1 MGIKRISVTI
11 QRMVMVWAL
20 VATYALNISADTWAD
35 HAPTSLTESGI
46 TGAGTATS
54 PYKITTAAQLAY
66 FGSVMNGNNQYWELA
81 ANVDMSAHDWGYGV
95 SYDLPTAFSGHFDG
109 GGKVVT
115 GLTLNVGSLCYSG
128 FIPVVSGSVE
138 NVKFASP
145 RITFNSSGYP
155 PQNAGGDAFG
165 TVAAI
170 VQTGGKLTACQV
182 TNPTITLEGNFAHYD
197 QLVVIGGMVGSVRG
211 TGTVSDC
218 KVEGG
223 TISNSGDIYIS
234 NVNLYVGGL
243 CGQMQATANM
253 SDCATK
259 DVTITLDRTTY
270 SWEADNARTK
280 FGIGGVIGDIKK
292 PATNMPERVLSYG
305 AKIKAPEAFVGPV
318 VGCFSSPANYYGGNT
333 YDAAVISDDYS
344 GEGSN
349 GADLTKTGTW
359 MYNGYKVHVDE
370 TLITGMSRRKN
381 YTKKLDSDGYL
392 DVGNADTTLLRANSA
407 NGSARKSRT
416 VIWYNYVGNNI
427 SNNNYQGIY
436 PEFGGWS
443 ALPDGYRYYATGYNA
458 GTYVEGAQA
467 EAFFDNVGNPKV
479 RCKLTLVDENMGRRG
494 NQNAHRMKLTVV
506 EGSQKL
512 DGSGE
517 TTGHLMWTWSVNG
530 ETSTEAQDMTFE
542 VTPSYKSETVVI
554 VTATD
559 GTVVSYT
566 MPRAFLPT
574 KDLDTNDD
582 RGKENNPYVISD
594 EEELRLWSELSRS
607 TDAFPNGFI
616 NGVLVQDDVKK
627 FNAAFF
633 ELGGDINM
641 EVRSM
646 AGANDGYSGT
656 TDALYAERHGF
667 NHNDDFLPICG
678 LTMVDNYD
686 YYHTFRGTFDGK
698 GHVIKNLHQIW
709 RGGTLDFDTE
719 DNATQAWGLFGVVSG
734 GTIKNVI
741 IDGAKLEHDVYNG
754 SFFYEEAMHTNHQNN
769 DNITSSGNPRGTNC
783 AVGVVAGMITA
794 GSEIRDVDVKN
805 SAIYASN
812 IDPTSCEA
820 GSVWK
825 QFIIQRR
832 NYGWGLYVG
841 GIVGRV
847 QSSYDGSTLGDLG
860 HSTKIHYVSSDVDID
875 IMPVRINYRS
885 NNNATAYV
893 HRMHFNVGG
902 IVGSM
907 YSSGNYSTIP
917 WPEHS
922 FYTGLIRTMHGT
934 ASPSFGYVSY
944 NTIAGESNYASF
956 HNHYIGYPG
965 VLTTS
970 YYNNLYFRD
979 CYNDENADNVNHFN
993 WKSTPQYS
1001 HEVPVPT
1008 AGMLY
1013 YSNAS
1018 NYWGV
1023 NGQNGVKLNPAT
1035 HWAIGPI
1042 TDNLLEAAV
1051 SKSVMYKCDAGSYTL
1066 RKHNESGSFNTGA
1079 GIVSQ
1084 YHGINQATWKDWTD
1098 TDNSDALVLEYNER
1112 EDGTNREWTWAW
1124 DKENGRPILTSQSAE
1139 FLDVTAGEG
1148 GTYTA
1153 TLKGVDNVS
1162 GYSYAWYDRCGGT
1175 PLQAAATSDNGGTT
1189 YTLNPVTSTHDRYI
1203 YAVAT
1208 KDEGKTYTSSLV
1220 KIPGNLGEITITM
1233 STPVVTAN
1241 TETGNYSHEEYISQ
1255 RISQQDYYKLPES
1268 VRQKTP
1274 DVYFSQDDAGW
1285 EEYKKTVAS
1294 EILYLDEFGNPYENS
1309 ETERIHCIT
1318 SATWNETTQTFD
1330 VKYDE
1335 SKKKEFLTH
1344 AKDSV
1349 ILKTAAQYYSYSEFY
1364 ALDVRSGEYDDSSE
1378 PYSGFSFSFID
1389 RKSTG
1394 TFDSEGNEIFED
1406 WDRTAEKA
1414 GWSYPKRKVLVG
1426 DYTPVAKQSTKT
1438 TAMTV
1443 VVHPSHETLRDD
1455 KYEVTYTWYTKNGT
1469 PVANQSGNTPDY
1481 ATLRITNPSD
1491 DDRGAYYCIVTVKD
1505 KLYNCFS
1512 PVIFEDSIGYSWGEK
1527 YVFINPDGVQ
1537 YPIAN
1542 LISDVP
1548 AGYTLPAGTDTDRTG
1563 VGNDINDGKTPFTPV
1578 RTWEAA
1584 YALIDETASWDENII
1599 VLIGNSYA
1607 SVTASSTFGK
1617 GNTGSQGGSYTD
1629 TYNNWKS
1636 RGAAMFGRNV
1646 TIQSKT
1652 GNVKNYNGY
1661 LEIGNCSTGS
1671 YQYGFFI
1678 WGDTRL
1684 RNMQFGCD
1692 GTSGYGII
1700 FCQYNNLEMGEGLE
1714 FVNWPS
1720 ANSSGTDVGPLPNT
1734 VIADLQ
1740 VFGGINNDNRFRF
1753 MNGHVNNYKEYF
1765 PHPEGFTIKV
1775 KSGFYSNICAS
1786 GRQTTGNGNNSTGM
1800 AGCPDQPIKCNIIVD
1815 INRTWND
1822 DHNEFRSGTFASY
1835 DVGAIM
1841 AGNHEGA
1848 QYGDMNLEVRSG
1860 IVGRITSGSLGNQRG
1875 AGKHGTTGGFYADKN
1890 YYGSAENVYLPFDAF
1905 FGRVNILIDPSK
1917 SEYAAENES
1926 PEVRDRRVMVS
1937 EIYGGALGRH
1947 MTDYP
1952 SVGVCKSMF
1961 YGTSDI
1967 TINGGS
1973 FDLNTAD
1980 KGGNS
1985 GDGAYGLNAYNNTYY
2000 DITYGGVK
2008 HHYYRAQ
2015 PGVYAGGAG
2024 GMSGIGVDTLHTND
2038 RRLPYYAP
2046 CVSSSNFTPE
2056 KWANNNRV
2064 VLYSDYDTWKN
2075 AGGNAENKVFVKCF
2089 DGYDEE
2095 GRKHYT
2101 DVDLTKTTSTITI
2114 NGGNFFPSFS
2124 KTDGTD
2130 KRIKPEQDCGVYG
2143 AGNGYVNNSLINA
2156 TSANTPSRA
2165 PNPLAGSIFG
2175 TPGETVVQININGGT
2190 FNCDVYGGGKG
2201 NDAYY
2206 QMQTNDWYS
2215 GWTAPFNV
2223 TNKSDNNYLSYGVT
2237 RDNYGRNA
2245 RIIGDV
2251 VMNINGGLFKHNIF
2265 GSGKGSRACPYMAEI
2280 IGNTTINIT
2289 SAKSHVKVYGNVY
2302 GGGNYAKTTLHT
2314 AVNIASGTV
2323 YGDVFGGGN
2332 EATVGVVDKMP
2343 YYASDAYW
2351 SIEDQEEDQNA
2362 ADYWSVELSEAPAGT
2377 TASDLAT
2384 LYGVIRVTPTADDPA
2399 YSVVDKDGVE
2409 HSFAYAVHAI
2419 GSAKP
2424 DAAPAGYRDVG
2435 VGGTSVYTMTDSVKI
2450 YGNIYGGGNQADV
2463 VGDANVAMT
2472 AGGIAGNIFGG
2483 GNGYIDTNDSGNN
2496 VAANIHGNT
2505 TVMLNGY
2512 TVLWEEKTDGTV
2524 NSTTGEPNVI
2534 TWTGAESHSNR
2545 NKFVEDISYS
2555 VGGKNE
2561 NFIKWKDTHNVYGGG
2576 NLLCTVDSTA
2586 QVTVTKGMTPK
2597 TLLKT
2602 AAWQNSYYDNN
2613 NPHFYVFGGGLGE
2626 QTVANNTNVR
2636 VGMDT
2641 MYDEDNTAE
2650 TTDVMAKGT
2659 RFFADE
2665 DEATADAGGDTQD
2678 INLYN
2683 NGYGLA
2689 DYTVLGVLGGGFMGK
2704 VTYDTNVR
2712 VGGATFIHRVYG
2724 GGYGD
2729 PNRANAEVVS
2739 DLGQVGRSTKVL
2751 ADGAFIYGDI
2761 FGGGARGDVT
2771 KSTYV
2776 ELQRDVKVYGSVY
2789 GGGDVANVGNTEEAK
2804 VQTDTV
2810 ATTLVAGGTV
2820 FHNIFAGG
2828 SKGKIQG
2835 SSFVN
2840 IVDSVYKGKTNVPYV
2855 YGDVYGGGEKHYIAG
2870 NSNVLIEGGQL
2881 GGDIFGGGLG
2891 TVTNEGAEDVTADIM
2906 YDTKVDINGGSILWK
2921 KRCDDY
2927 AHGTVFTFENKA
2939 SIPMSRFKTKKYV
2952 DADTAM
2958 IRVFYDY
2965 KNQRFVRN
2973 HNVYGGG
2980 NINSE
2985 VHGKA
2990 YVTMRHGLVTE
3001 GLQNYDESSVTPF
3014 AACWYDMIQQ
3024 KAYPQFSVFG
3034 GGYGKYTTVHGT
3046 EVVMNVANEEDDK
3059 YSAYKEDNQL
3069 YQLNEIALLSDWQG
3083 LAESTKESRYGGTNS
3098 NAYRR
3103 YRSSR
3108 YAWSGGVHNHVMANL
3123 IGGSWAGKIIGN
3135 TSVVMDGTSGC
3146 RNIFGGGVGMAT
3158 DSDKELLGEVTG
3170 TSTVDVRNG
3179 IVSGDIYGGGAGI
3192 ESKKNDDGQPLRDY
3206 TNVARVR
3213 KGAKVSIDGTV
3224 SSTEFTGETFKR
3236 DNTLIFGKV
3245 HGGGDVANVGNNVTR
3260 ATGDT
3265 TTVADGNPKY
3275 MTEVYVKG
3283 GIIFSQVYG
3292 GGSGR
3297 PVSDCVDYTALG
3309 AVYGNSKLT
3318 VATPTTEETA
3328 PWLWNRIYAGGESGT
3343 VYGNS
3348 KLHIAGGYLGYN
3360 AFGGGFGKVDTLS
3373 TGDLQVTD
3381 AAVKGNTYVDVT
3393 GGEWCV
3399 SQIWLTED
3407 ADGNDLRAWAPVNR
3421 ALGHVYVPQYN
3432 PETRTFIVN
3441 HNIYGGGNACS
3452 TIGGDTYVKMTKGLL
3467 QDKTILGTTYEG
3479 TFFEQNEWREIYD
3492 KVGSAH
3498 FSVFGAGYG
3507 AKTTVEGNTYVDV
3520 SIDGEVAPS
3529 SYFQDND
3536 VELYNRFKSYQSLLD
3551 IIGGGY
3557 NGLVEG
3563 NSNVHIGGNTF
3574 MRRAF
3579 GGGYYAKVKNSKV
3592 LVTSG
3597 DIDEVFGGGVIG
3609 DVLHNSFV
3617 TIGQHG
3623 DSTFVSTTYPKANN
3637 KLFINENVY
3646 GANDVSGAVGMED
3659 NKEEHNTGDGTHVI
3673 LRGGT
3678 VYGDVYGGGNGDYL
3692 YALSPTNDT
3701 KVKPNEHY
3709 KLNQESD
3716 DSYDLVYTVP
3726 MRPGMVSA
3734 ASTSPAQR
3742 IVNINTFRP
3751 IAVESRIDMKG
3762 LKDEHLKVKGYVFGG
3777 GNSATI
3783 RGIGQTPVVNINVS
3797 DYVELGGLF
3806 LGSDGDKLFQD
3817 SDHNPFLSNFQHI
3830 NDVNLEDTVDWE
3842 NDPANKTIAERYLPV
3857 KKDDR
3862 YKVYP
3867 HLIDLYFQPVEMDIQ
3882 PTLTWNGTLTG
3893 DVTNTTIG
3901 IICCGGNR
3909 GNMNVYPIASGD
3921 DAGKVVDIQFPEG
3934 LTVTGHIIGGCNIA
3948 NYSWHN
3954 TTSGKTT
3961 YHVGGY
3967 LLGERKGENPMI
3979 SLLVKCQFAPSEKK
3993 IVSDGGV
4000 THTEY
4005 SGGNV
4010 YGGCY
4015 YSGNIVGDVKVDV
4028 RSNMLKDLR
4037 SDYFPNAANSSEPAC
4052 NVYGAGYGTESYVY
4066 GDTYVLIG
4074 QGVACETKVDTV
4086 YKASNDSP
4094 AKGAAKLNPDGD
4106 DRKFVDHLVFNDK
4119 GTSVNYVFGGGLQ
4132 GNVVGNTNVRYYNG
4146 HTLHSVT
4153 GGSYAGYLWGSTQLL
4168 VGYPEYYV
4176 AEKQKEYNVKRKD
4189 EDPGNLDKMSQNI
4202 NGDWDKAI
4210 KQQIK
4215 LMKGDI
4221 IAPTLYESIVAATP
4235 GATSD
4240 FTKKTTTLAD
4250 AGLNNW
4256 DDVNITIDEAIYG
4269 GGYSLASGS
4278 SVMANNTIVLKYD
4291 EQYNVDPEDYLI
4303 TSVGYGGNTTMVVWD
4318 DVPKNGAYTDKPD
4331 DGDKNHIF
4339 ISQQEMDPIVL
4350 PDGTDMFGYYYRD
4363 DNGHYHYVFQENTYF
4378 AGESLPKPANYTGT
4392 YVSAYNFDAEG
4403 GMYGDGHLSFSE
4415 GFRTGELRGYGFCGG
4430 RTADGALLMNSFQR
4444 MDILRLEDCNVIML
4458 GARDYA
4464 TNVTNTTPYS
4474 LSRIGELQMVS
4485 HIDDSNGLSSVVNR
4499 YNPDGADA
4507 GSKGARN
4514 FLGLSNHILYV
4525 GCVFTNTP
4533 FTDTFINGSRVHDAD
4548 NSDITYVQKKQ
4559 AIIDSYYGTENPD
4572 GGEFNKRNDA
4582 TAKNMIGISSGYAL
4596 KIQNV
4601 SSELVTK
4608 EEDDGDGNTYDRIA
4622 LRDSVFYGPIVGVAE
4637 VNLLSA
4643 RIDEGGGYIYSD
4655 NVHKRPANGD
4665 SKTEEDFLMTT
4676 GNFVFPYDAVNKR
4689 YILDDCYPDGYDAA
4703 KKGGKTPEEEDDI
4716 HYWYIEGY
4724 NYYYQ
4729 LHITGYT
4736 SDSRINGLKFDTDNS
4751 DVLTI
4756 MQGAK
4761 KGQIPVLHSVQ
4772 WRSNHPKDTY
4782 GACDLDGK
4790 YKVGSIAT
4798 YPATMQSIGLESLGN
4813 NIDSTRWNDNYYH
4826 LRVGV
4831 KDSTT
4836 KTYNGEGAIGTIMRY
4851 DATPASNLVGT
4862 VQTDNP
4868 IITLQLEDRVDNTTT
4883 AYYNAHL
4890 SESCLSTIVLT
4901 VPALK
4906 ENKTTHVL
4914 EPEMR
4919 YMNVSNIFTAK
4930 NYYTLIKD
4938 PTTIDMNG
4946 TYYYFDD
4953 NTHQYEVLDMNS
4965 LYVLSTTSSQDYWKV
4980 TGLEKV
4986 SGNNAY
4992 LIHTTEGDVSA
5003 DGVMLWAPR
5012 NYTYTLYLTIDY
5024 VQGPELRGHIDIENC
5039 ALPGE
5044 MVKLTTKNVKI
5055 DVDESMSPI
5064 GYYWRIG
5071 QRKQNA
5077 DGTWEF
5083 SDKTAWKP
5091 STSTTKG
5098 APKGYD
5104 SYKQNSPVKNG
5115 VFKGCIYDQTD
5126 DYLEIPVYYFMN
5138 GYGVQYGVEF
5148 NGLDGRI
5155 FPVDMVTADSLLVH
5169 NFHRMDTHAENK
5181 NLYLHL
5187 SEAVARAYGN
5197 DAYTKAK
5204 ANWDKKKVTDEFAY
5218 MSEADQTAW
5227 LTANPEP
5234 EYVAPLSQPRI
5245 YIQDEKDMKAFYQFV
5260 DSIGRYDENN
5270 YITKA
5275 QIGNALINVPTGGKY
5290 AQFYLLNN
5298 IVFDKEFYHT
5308 PEQDFEGDFDG
5319 MGYTVDMTNG
5329 NRLTEAPTLLNT
5341 VSGGVYNLG
5350 VKGRPIAVSVA
5361 DDNAA
5366 HIHNSFVYGMNNK
5379 QAVKV
5384 LSNAATAE
5392 NVGLDN
5398 CYDLTVAT
5406 VEDFNY
5412 GKVAYNLNKYYL
5424 EERYR
5429 LAKDDDPN
5437 NDRIEQYYANG
5448 DYQYARRIDS
5458 RTRHETGVV
5467 YLRTGNEDIPAYGKS
5482 DTRHL
5487 TDHRIDK
5494 SRAVVTKYTV
5504 DDAAEITELNRIY
5517 NKEYEFEINYATT
5530 GSKRQMSPSPYST
5543 ESVKSI
5549 VYRPLFNEPYAQ
5561 EATGKETVDTLRND
5575 YLMFG
5580 QGLDVTAEELPSRI
5594 TSTMNMMAANR
5605 VWRAGGFY
5613 GSKLDEGFYYNA
5625 LDNISTMVH
5634 DPRLTAVDFSS
5645 YRDGKITAGSYYKDM
5660 SSVEGDPTPLQ
5671 NVFYA
5676 PTKDTPSDSVGE
5688 RTYWGFGIGNE
5699 DVTKNLL
5706 VYTKASTNIGN
5717 IVNTAD
5723 DHYVATTPEED
5734 IKFHQVVVTSDRTG
5748 VQASLLHLV
5757 DKEDFNA
5764 PIAFGADTAWYV
5776 RNPEIETGYVEK
5788 AGEGWESIT
5797 LPYTVRYTT
5806 LSSHTDELEDGIN
5819 QYYDYKDTP
5828 AHERN
5833 TLKERLT
5840 NLSFFYGAQGNE
5852 NSEENPGIIGQ
5863 QYWLRGINNMKA
5875 EGAKVMANFVRP
5887 LYSIRDMEPKH
5898 ESFKAY
5904 TPFIVSFPGS
5914 RFYEFDMTGQSLVF
5928 GASATSVAVTDDA
5941 VEANDTTVILNG
5953 VADYTYRGAFANDKS
5968 SSKYAIALKSDA
5980 ADDDEAAATLGD
5992 RFTANAPIYP
6002 FRAYM
6007 TSAAAS
6013 ASAKAGYQNFQENNE
6028 NEVIYISALGISLE
6042 DKGIEEPETEDVI
6055 ESDGLRIY
6063 PSGKRIVVESTYD
6076 TTLNVYSAGGQ
6087 LVRVLDVR
6095 RGTSIYSGFASGI
6108 YLIDSKK
6115 LLLK

>member
-35 HAPTSLTESGI
+35 GHAPTSLAESGI

-81 ANVDMSAHDWGYGV
+81 ADVNLAGHDWGYGM
-95 SYDLPTAFSGHFDG
+95 SYNQPTAFSGHFAG
-109 GGKVVT
+109 GGYTISGLTFNVT
-115 GLTLNVGSLCYSG
+115 GRFCFTG
-128 FIPVVSGSVE
+128 FIPVVAGTVE

-145 RITFNSSGYP
+145 SITFDACGYP
-155 PQNAGGDAFG
+155 PGNDKDAFG
-165 TVAAI
+165 TVAA
-170 VQTGGKLTACQV
+170 VVMTGGKVTKCQV
-182 TNPTITLEGNFAHYD
+182 LSPTLSLKGRFAHYA
-197 QLVVIGGMVGSVRG
+197 QTVAIGGMVGSIRG
-211 TGTVSDC
+211 TGSVTDS
-218 KVEGG
+218 KVDGG
-223 TISNSGDIYIS
+223 SIVNSGTMTISA
-234 NVNLYVGGL
+234 VNLYVGGL
-243 CGQMQATANM
+243 CGQMEATSNM
-253 SDCATK
+253 SDCGTK
-259 DVTITLDRTTY
+259 NVTVTLDNTKY
-270 SWEADNARTK
+270 NWDGDKPRTK
-280 FGIGGVIGDIKK
+280 FAVGGVIGDIMK
-292 PATNMPERVLSYG
+292 PASNMPERVLSYN
-305 AKIKAPEAFVGPV
+305 AKIKAHDAFVGPV
-318 VGCFSSPANYYGGNT
+318 VGCFSSTNYNSGVIAN
-333 YDAAVISDDYS
+333 DYS
-344 GEGSN
+344 GEGN
-349 GADLTKTGTW
+349 DGGDLTKTGTW
-359 MYNGYKVHVDE
+359 MYNGYKVHVNEDF
-370 TLITGMSRRKN
+370 ITEMGRRKN
-381 YTKKLDSDGYL
+381 YTKDLDGEGYL
-392 DVGNADTTLLRANSA
+392 DVGNAETTLPKTNSA

-416 VIWYNYVGNNI
+416 VVWYNSVGENV
-427 SNNNYQGIY
+427 SNNTDQGVY
-436 PEFGGWS
+436 PDFGGYT

-458 GTYVEGAQA
+458 GAYVDAAQA
-467 EAFFDNVGNPKV
+467 EAYFKTIGNTV
-479 RCKLTLVDENMGRRG
+479 SRCKLTLVDENQGRRG
-494 NQNAHRMKLTVV
+494 NKKAHTMKLTVV
-506 EGSQKL
+506 EGSQKI
-512 DGSGE
+512 DGSGSNPK
-517 TTGHLMWTWSVNG
+517 LQWTWSVNG
-530 ETSTEAQDMTFE
+530 VTSTAAQDTTFE
-542 VTPSYKSETVVI
+542 VKPSYKSETVVI

-574 KDLDTNDD
+574 KDIDNNDD

-607 TDAFPNGFI
+607 TDAFPNGFVK
-616 NGVLVQDDVKK
+616 GVLVLDDVKK

-633 ELGGDINM
+633 ELGGDIEMKVRDM
-641 EVRSM
+641 E
-646 AGANDGYSGT
+646 GANDGYSGT
-656 TDALYAERHGF
+656 KDALYKERHGF

-709 RGGTLDFDTE
+709 RSGTLDFYYD
-719 DNATQAWGLFGVVSG
+719 DQATQSWGLFGVVSG
-734 GTIKNVI
+734 GTIKNLI

-754 SFFYEEAMHTNHQNN
+754 SFFYEEAMHTNHQDN
-769 DNITSSGNPRGTNC
+769 DNITKSGNPRGTNC

-805 SAIYASN
+805 SAIYAAN

-832 NYGWGLYVG
+832 DYGWGLYVG

-847 QSSYDGSTLGDLG
+847 QSSYDGSALGDLG
-860 HSTKIHYVSSDVDID
+860 HGTKIHYVSSDVDID
-875 IMPVRINYRS
+875 IMPVRINYKPS
-885 NNNATAYV
+885 NSATAYV
-893 HRMHFNVGG
+893 QRMHFNVGG

-993 WKSTPQYS
+993 WKGTQYS
-1001 HEVPVPT
+1001 HQVPVPT

-1013 YSNAS
+1013 YSSVS
-1018 NYWGV
+1018 NRDGKDD
-1023 NGQNGVKLNPAT
+1023 QIGVKVNPAK

-1042 TDNLLEAAV
+1042 TDQLLVAAV
-1051 SKSVMYKCDAGSYTL
+1051 SKNVMYKCDAGSYTL
-1066 RKHNESGSFNTGA
+1066 RKHKESGGFKTGTA
-1079 GIVSQ
+1079 IVSQ
-1084 YHGINQATWKDWTD
+1084 YHGINQATWKDWTK
-1098 TDNSDALVLEYNER
+1098 TDNSDALVTEYNER
-1112 EDGTNREWTWAW
+1112 EDGTQREKTWAW
-1124 DKENGRPILTSQSAE
+1124 DSDNGRPILTSQSAE
-1139 FLDVTAGEG
+1139 FLDVTPGEN

-1162 GYSYAWYDRCGGT
+1162 GYSYAWYDRCGVLPDGEYKT
-1175 PLQAAATSDNGGTT
+1175 EAAGGTT
-1189 YTLNPVTSTHDRYI
+1189 YTLDPVESTHDRYI

-1208 KDEGKTYTSSLV
+1208 KDDKTYRSSLV
-1220 KIPGNLGEITITM
+1220 KIPGTLGEITITM
-1233 STPVVTAN
+1233 SKPVVTEN
-1241 TETGNYSHEEYISQ
+1241 SETGNYSHEEYISQ
-1255 RISQQDYYKLPES
+1255 RISQQAYYNLPEP

-1274 DVYFSQDDAGW
+1274 NVYFSPDSAGW

-1294 EILYLDEFGNPYENS
+1294 EVLYYDYKDVYIQWENS
-1309 ETERIHCIT
+1309 EYARIKCIT
-1318 SATWNETTQTFD
+1318 DAKWNEATQTFA
-1330 VKYDE
+1330 VTYDDT
-1335 SKKKEFLTH
+1335 KKSDFLKAVEH
-1344 AKDSV
+1344 KSDSV
-1349 ILKTAAQYYSYSEFY
+1349 LKTHAQYYSYSEFLT
-1364 ALDVRSGEYDDSSE
+1364 LDSREGTYDATKNDTDNGI
-1378 PYSGFSFSFID
+1378 YSGFTYKFVD
-1389 RKSTG
+1389 KKPTG
-1394 TFDSEGNEIFED
+1394 TYDGEGKEIYENWERAD
-1406 WDRTAEKA
+1406 KA
-1414 GWSYPKRKVLVG
+1414 GYSYPNRAVLKAG
-1426 DYTPVAKQSTKT
+1426 YTEVPKQSTKT
-1438 TAMTV
+1438 TEMTV
-1443 VVHPSHETLRDD
+1443 VVHPSHDTLQDD

-1469 PVANQSGNTPDY
+1469 PVANQSGNTSAY
-1481 ATLRITNPSD
+1481 ATLSIENPSD

-1505 KLYNCFS
+1505 KLYDCFS

-1527 YVFINPDGVQ
+1527 YVFINPDGRQ
-1537 YPIAN
+1537 YAIAN
-1542 LISDVP
+1542 LKNDVP
-1548 AGYTLPAGTDTDRTG
+1548 STYNLPANTDLTQTG
-1563 VGNDINDGKTPFTPV
+1563 IGNDNNDGKTPFTPV

-1599 VLIGNSYA
+1599 VLIGNSFA

-1617 GNTGSQGGSYTD
+1617 GNTGAQGGTYTD
-1629 TYNNWKS
+1629 TYDNWKS

-1652 GNVKNYNGY
+1652 GNVPNYNGY

-1684 RNMQFGCD
+1684 RNMKFGCD

-1700 FCQYNNLEMGEGLE
+1700 FCQYNNLEMGEELE

-1720 ANSSGTDVGPLPNT
+1720 ANSANSDVGPLPNT
-1734 VIADLQ
+1734 IIPDLQ
-1740 VFGGINNDNRFRF
+1740 VFGGINNDNRFRS
-1753 MNGHVNNYKEYF
+1753 MNGHINNYKKYL

-1786 GRQTTGNGNNSTGM
+1786 GRQTTGGGRDQNGL
-1800 AGCPDQPIKCNIIVD
+1800 AGCPDQPIKCHIIVD
-1815 INRTWND
+1815 IDRKWND
-1822 DHNEFRSGTFASY
+1822 DHKKFRDGAFASY

-1860 IVGRITSGSLGNQRG
+1860 IVGRITSGSLGNQR
-1875 AGKHGTTGGFYADKN
+1875 AADNNSYGTKGGFYAESK
-1890 YYGSAENVYLPFDAF
+1890 YYGSANNVSLPFDAF

-1917 SEYAAENES
+1917 SEHATENES
-1926 PEVRDRRVMVS
+1926 VETRDRRVMVS

-1947 MTDYP
+1947 MTDYKI
-1952 SVGVCKSMF
+1952 VGVCKSMF
-1961 YGTSDI
+1961 YGTSNI
-1967 TINGGS
+1967 TINGGT
-1973 FDLNTAD
+1973 FDLNTAAD
-1980 KGGNS
+1980 GGNS
-1985 GDGAYGLNAYNNTYY
+1985 GDGAYGLNAYNNTSYE
-2000 DITYGGVK
+2000 ITYGDKTK
-2008 HHYYRAQ
+2008 HRYYHAQ

-2024 GMSGIGVDTLHTND
+2024 GMSGIGVDSLHTND
-2038 RRLPYYAP
+2038 MRLPYYVPYNTNAGNYTA
-2046 CVSSSNFTPE
+2046 STWGE
-2056 KWANNNRV
+2056 RV
-2064 VLYSDYDTWKN
+2064 VLYADYNTWKT
-2075 AGGNAENKVFVKCF
+2075 AGGNGDNKVFVHCY
-2089 DGYDEE
+2089 DGIDEE
-2095 GRKHYT
+2095 GNKVYT

-2124 KTDGTD
+2124 KTDGTG

-2156 TSANTPSRA
+2156 QSTSKPNRA

-2206 QMQTNDWYS
+2206 QLQTNGNWYS
-2215 GWTAPFNV
+2215 NDWAYPFNV
-2223 TNKSDNNYLSYGVT
+2223 TNKNDINYLSYGVT

-2251 VMNINGGLFKHNIF
+2251 EINIGGGIFKHNIY
-2265 GSGKGSRACPYMAEI
+2265 GSGKGSASCPYMAEI
-2280 IGNTTINIT
+2280 VGNTTINIT
-2289 SAKSHVKVYGNVY
+2289 SDSTLVKVFGDVY
-2302 GGGNYAKTTLHT
+2302 GGGNYAKTTQKT
-2314 AVNIASGTV
+2314 AVNIEKGIV
-2323 YGDVFGGGN
+2323 YGNVFGGGN
-2332 EATVGVVDKMP
+2332 QATVGVIEEEPLYTAD
-2343 YYASDAYW
+2343 SYW
-2351 SIEDQEEDQNA
+2351 SIKDNNKDLWANVEMGGLDPDTYAEMIGIVRTGGTVDSPEEH
-2362 ADYWSVELSEAPAGT
+2362 YIG
-2377 TASDLAT
+2377 DL
-2384 LYGVIRVTPTADDPA
+2384 
-2399 YSVVDKDGVE
+2399 K
-2409 HSFAYAVHAI
+2409 
-2419 GSAKP
+2419 AKP
-2424 DAAPAGYRDVG
+2424 KPNGTHKVG
-2435 VGGTSVYTMTDSVKI
+2435 VGGTSVYTMTEDAKI
-2450 YGNIYGGGNQADV
+2450 YGNIYGGGNRADV
-2463 VGDANVAMT
+2463 FGDANVAMT
-2472 AGGIAGNIFGG
+2472 AGAIAGNIFGG
-2483 GNGYIDTNDSGNN
+2483 GNGYINPSNANDT
-2496 VAANIHGNT
+2496 VPANIHGST
-2505 TVMLNGY
+2505 SVMLNGY
-2512 TVLWEEKTDGTV
+2512 TVLWNTKKSGTFKD
-2524 NSTTGEPNVI
+2524 SGEPELI
-2534 TWTGAESHSNR
+2534 TWDGSKTGTNHG
-2545 NKFVEDISYS
+2545 D
-2555 VGGKNE
+2555 
-2561 NFIKWKDTHNVYGGG
+2561 FIGTRTEGTKGTKDYKEYITWNDTHNVYGGG

-2597 TLLKT
+2597 SLLKS

-2613 NPHFYVFGGGLGE
+2613 NPHFYVFGGGLGA
-2626 QTVANNTNVR
+2626 QTVANNTKVR

-2659 RFFADE
+2659 HFFADE
-2665 DEATADAGGDTQD
+2665 DEATADAGGENQD

-2729 PNRANAEVVS
+2729 PNRATAEVAS

-2789 GGGDVANVGNTEEAK
+2789 GGGDVANVGSTKEDS

-2810 ATTLVAGGTV
+2810 ATTLIAGGTV

-2840 IVDSVYKGKTNVPYV
+2840 IVDSVYKGKPNVPYV

-2891 TVTNEGAEDVTADIM
+2891 TVTDKGDADVTADIKH
-2906 YDTKVDINGGSILWK
+2906 DTKVDINGGSILWK

-2927 AHGTVFTFENKA
+2927 AHGTVFSFENKA

-3001 GLQNYDESSVTPF
+3001 GLQSYDQSSVTPF

-3046 EVVMNVANEEDDK
+3046 EVVMNVANEKADK
-3059 YSAYKEDNQL
+3059 YYAYKEDNQL

-3083 LAESTKESRYGGTNS
+3083 LAESTKTSRYGGTNE

-3108 YAWSGGVHNHVMANL
+3108 YAWSGGVHNHVMANI
-3123 IGGSWAGKIIGN
+3123 IGGSWAGQIIGN

-3158 DSDKELLGEVTG
+3158 DKDDELLGEVTG

-3192 ESKKNDDGQPLRDY
+3192 ESKKNDDGQPERDY

-3224 SSTEFTGETFKR
+3224 SSTEFTGETYKI
-3236 DNTLIFGKV
+3236 DNTLVFGKV
-3245 HGGGDVANVGNNVTR
+3245 HGGGDVANVGNDVTR
-3260 ATGDT
+3260 TTGDT
-3265 TTVADGNPKY
+3265 LTVEDGNPKF

-3297 PVSDCVDYTALG
+3297 PASDCVDYTALG

-3318 VATPTTEETA
+3318 VATPTTKETA
-3328 PWLWNRIYAGGESGT
+3328 PWLWNRVYAGGESGT

-3348 KLHIAGGYLGYN
+3348 KLHIAGGNLGYN
-3360 AFGGGFGKVDTLS
+3360 AFGGGFGRVDTLS
-3373 TGDLQVTD
+3373 TGKLKVTD

-3407 ADGNDLRAWAPVNR
+3407 ADGNALREWAPVNR
-3421 ALGHVYVPQYN
+3421 ALGNVYVPQYN

-3452 TIGGDTYVKMTKGLL
+3452 TIGGNTYVKMTKGLL
-3467 QDKTILGTTYEG
+3467 QDKTILGEKYEN

-3507 AKTTVEGNTYVDV
+3507 AETTVKGDTYVDV
-3520 SIDGEVAPS
+3520 SIDGEAVPS
-3529 SYFQDND
+3529 SNFQDTN
-3536 VELYNRFKSYQSLLD
+3536 VELYKRFKSYQSLLD

-3579 GGGYYAKVKNSKV
+3579 GGGYYAKVSNSKV

-3623 DSTFVSTTYPKANN
+3623 DSLFVGNTYHKAND
-3637 KLFINENVY
+3637 KLFINQNVY

-3659 NKEEHNTGDGTHVI
+3659 NKEEHKDGDGTHVI

-3701 KVKPNEHY
+3701 KVKPHEHY

-3762 LKDEHLKVKGYVFGG
+3762 LEGEPLKVKGNVFGG

-3783 RGIGQTPVVNINVS
+3783 RGIGQTPVVNINVG

-3830 NDVNLEDTVDWE
+3830 NDVNLEEEVNWE

-3857 KKDDR
+3857 KNADR

-3867 HLIDLYFQPVEMDIQ
+3867 HLLDLYFQPVEMDIQ
-3882 PTLTWNGTLTG
+3882 PTLTWNGTKDG
-3893 DVTNTTIG
+3893 NVTNTTIG

-3909 GNMNVYPIASGD
+3909 GNMNVYP
-3921 DAGKVVDIQFPEG
+3921 DAGNVVNIQFPEG

-3948 NYSWHN
+3948 NYPWHN
-3954 TTSGKTT
+3954 TSSGKTT

-3979 SLLVKCQFAPSEKK
+3979 NLLVKCKFNPSKK
-3993 IVSDGGV
+3993 EIVSDGGA

-4028 RSNMLKDLR
+4028 RSNMLKGLR
-4037 SDYFPNAANSSEPAC
+4037 SDYFPNAANSAEPAC

-4074 QGVACETKVDTV
+4074 QGVVCETKVDTV
-4086 YKASNDSP
+4086 YKASNASP
-4094 AKGAAKLNPDGD
+4094 AKGAATLNPDGD
-4106 DRKFVDHLVFNDK
+4106 DRKFVDHLVFNDE

-4176 AEKQKEYNVKRKD
+4176 ATKQKEYNVKRKD
-4189 EDPGNLDKMSQNI
+4189 EDPGNLEKMSQNI
-4202 NGDWDKAI
+4202 NGDVDKAI

-4221 IAPTLYESIVAATP
+4221 IAPTLYESIVAANP
-4235 GATSD
+4235 DVASD
-4240 FTKKTTTLAD
+4240 FTKQATTLKE
-4250 AGLNNW
+4250 AGLTKW

-4318 DVPKNGAYTDKPD
+4318 DVPKSGDYTAKPADGA
-4331 DGDKNHIF
+4331 KNHIF
-4339 ISQQEMDPIVL
+4339 ISQQEMEPIVL

-4378 AGESLPKPANYTGT
+4378 AGERLPKPANYTGT
-4392 YVSAYNFDAEG
+4392 FVSAYNFDAEG

-4415 GFRTGELRGYGFCGG
+4415 GFRTGELKGYGFCGG

-4485 HIDDSNGLSSVVNR
+4485 HINDSKGLSSVVNR
-4499 YNPDGADA
+4499 YDPYGADK

-4533 FTDTFINGSRVHDAD
+4533 FTDTFIDGSRKAAD
-4548 NSDITYVQKKQ
+4548 DGTSYVQKKQ
-4559 AIIDSYYGTENPD
+4559 AIIDSYYGSNPD
-4572 GGEFNKRNDA
+4572 GGEFDKRNDA

-4601 SSELVTK
+4601 SSKLEKTSG
-4608 EEDDGDGNTYDRIA
+4608 DDGDGEKYDRIA
-4622 LRDSVFYGPIVGVAE
+4622 LKDSVFYGPIVGVAE

-4643 RIDEGGGYIYSD
+4643 RIDEGGGYIYAD
-4655 NVHKRPANGD
+4655 NVHKRPAYDGD
-4665 SKTEEDFLMTT
+4665 PKKENEKDFLMTT
-4676 GNFVFPYDAVNKR
+4676 GNFVFPYDAITKR

-4703 KKGGKTPEEEDDI
+4703 MNGHKTPEEEDDI

-4772 WRSNHPKDTY
+4772 WRSNHSKDTY
-4782 GACDLDGK
+4782 AACDLDGS
-4790 YKVGSIAT
+4790 YNAGNIAT
-4798 YPATMQSIGLESLGN
+4798 YPATMQTAGITTLGDDTN
-4813 NIDSTRWNDNYYH
+4813 NTRWSDDYYH

-4836 KTYNGEGAIGTIMRY
+4836 KAYNGEGAIGTIMRY
-4851 DATPASNLVGT
+4851 DATPASQLAGT

-4868 IITLQLEDRVDNTTT
+4868 IITLQLEDRVDNTTA
-4883 AYYNAHL
+4883 AYYKAHL

-4906 ENKTTHVL
+4906 KNDTSGEY
-4914 EPEMR
+4914 EPEMD
-4919 YMNVSNIFTAK
+4919 YTNISNIFTAK
-4930 NYYTLIKD
+4930 DYKTLIKD
-4938 PTTIDMNG
+4938 AGVIDMTG
-4946 TYYYFDD
+4946 TYYYFDN
-4953 NTHQYEVLDMNS
+4953 NTHQYEPLNMNS
-4965 LYVLSTTSSQDYWKV
+4965 LYVLSPSSSKDYVKV
-4980 TGLEKV
+4980 TGLKKV
-4986 SGNNAY
+4986 DGNNAY
-4992 LIHTTEGDVSA
+4992 LITTAEGKDVSA
-5003 DGVMLWAPR
+5003 DGVMLYAPR

-5044 MVKLTTKNVKI
+5044 MVKLTTKNVQI

-5091 STSTTKG
+5091 STSTTEG

-5148 NGLDGRI
+5148 NGLDGKI

-5187 SEAVARAYGN
+5187 SEAVARAYGSEVYAKW
-5197 DAYTKAK
+5197 DTKKRAEYDVLDNEAAK
-5204 ANWDKKKVTDEFAY
+5204 
-5218 MSEADQTAW
+5218 TAW
-5227 LTANPEP
+5227 LADNPEP

-5275 QIGNALINVPTGGKY
+5275 QIGNALIDVPTGGKY

-5361 DDNAA
+5361 DDKAA

-5384 LSNAATAE
+5384 LSDAATAE
-5392 NVGLDN
+5392 NAGLDN

-5429 LAKDDDPN
+5429 LAKGEGPN

-5448 DYQYARRIDS
+5448 DYQYARRNDS
-5458 RTRHETGVV
+5458 RTRRETGVV
-5467 YLRTGNEDIPAYGKS
+5467 YLRTGNEDIPAYGRS
-5482 DTRHL
+5482 DTRHM
-5487 TDHRIDK
+5487 TDHSIDK
-5494 SRAVVTKYTV
+5494 SRAIVTKYT
-5504 DDAAEITELNRIY
+5504 DAEITELNRIY
-5517 NKEYEFEINYATT
+5517 NNEYDFEINYETT
-5530 GSKRQMSPSPYST
+5530 GSKRQLTKNPYST

-5561 EATGKETVDTLRND
+5561 EATGKMAVDTLRND

-5625 LDNISTMVH
+5625 LDNVATMVH

-5645 YRDGKITAGSYYKDM
+5645 YRDGDITDDSYYKGM
-5660 SSVEGDPTPLQ
+5660 SSVEKGGAPTPLQ

-5676 PTKDTPSDSVGE
+5676 PTKDTPSDAVGE

-5699 DVTKNLL
+5699 NVTKNLL
-5706 VYTKASTNIGN
+5706 VYTKASTNISN

-5734 IKFHQVVVTSDRTG
+5734 IKFHQVVVSGEITTTDSRSA
-5748 VQASLLHLV
+5748 QASLLHLV

-5764 PIAFGADTAWYV
+5764 PITFGADTAWYV

-5806 LSSHTDELEDGIN
+5806 LSSHTDGLEDGIN

-5828 AHERN
+5828 ANERN

-5863 QYWLRGINNMKA
+5863 HYWLRGIDVMNRD
-5875 EGAKVMANFVRP
+5875 GAKVMANFVRP
-5887 LYSIRDMEPKH
+5887 LYSIRDMETDH
-5898 ESFKAY
+5898 EAFKAY
-5904 TPFIVSFPGS
+5904 TPFVVSFPGS

-5928 GASATSVAVTDDA
+5928 GASGTTVKVTDDA
-5941 VEANDTTVILNG
+5941 VLANAKTVTLDD
-5953 VADYTYRGAFANDKS
+5953 VANYTYKGAFANDKS

-5980 ADDDEAAATLGD
+5980 ADEDEAAATLGD

-6007 TSAAAS
+6007 TAAAAS
-6013 ASAKAGYQNFQENNE
+6013 APAKAGYQNFQENNE

>member
-1 MGIKRISVTI
+1 MGIKRISVTL
-11 QRMVMVWAL
+11 QRMVMVWSL

-35 HAPTSLTESGI
+35 GHAPTSLAESGI

-54 PYKITTAAQLAY
+54 PYKITTKEQLAY

-81 ANVDMSAHDWGYGV
+81 ADVNLAGHDWGYGM
-95 SYDLPTAFSGHFDG
+95 SYNQPTAFSGHFAG
-109 GGKVVT
+109 GGYTISGLTFNVT
-115 GLTLNVGSLCYSG
+115 GRFCFTG
-128 FIPVVSGSVE
+128 FIPVVAGTVE
-138 NVKFASP
+138 NVKFDSP
-145 RITFNSSGYP
+145 SITFDACGYP
-155 PQNAGGDAFG
+155 PGNDKDAFG
-165 TVAAI
+165 TVAA
-170 VQTGGKLTACQV
+170 VVMTGGKVTKCQV
-182 TNPTITLEGNFAHYD
+182 LSPTLSLKGRFAHYA
-197 QLVVIGGMVGSVRG
+197 QTVAIGGMVGSIRG
-211 TGTVSDC
+211 TGSVTDS
-218 KVEGG
+218 KVAGG
-223 TISNSGDIYIS
+223 SIVNSGTMTIGT
-234 NVNLYVGGL
+234 VNLYVGGL
-243 CGQMQATANM
+243 CGQMEATSNM
-253 SDCATK
+253 SDCGTK
-259 DVTITLDRTTY
+259 NVTVTFDKTTFGFDKAE
-270 SWEADNARTK
+270 SVTK
-280 FGIGGVIGDIKK
+280 FAVGGVIGDIMK
-292 PATNMPERVLSYG
+292 PASNMPERVLSYN
-305 AKIKAPEAFVGPV
+305 AKIKAHDAFVGPV
-318 VGCFSSPANYYGGNT
+318 VGCFSSTNYNSGVIAN
-333 YDAAVISDDYS
+333 DYS
-344 GEGSN
+344 GEGN
-349 GADLTKTGTW
+349 DGGDLTKTGTW
-359 MYNGYKVHVDE
+359 MYNGYKVHVNE
-370 TLITGMSRRKN
+370 AFITEMGRRKN
-381 YTKKLDSDGYL
+381 YTTALDGDGYL
-392 DVGNADTTLLRANSA
+392 DVGNAETTLPKANSA

-416 VIWYNYVGNNI
+416 VVWYNSVGENV
-427 SNNNYQGIY
+427 SNNTDQGVY
-436 PEFGGWS
+436 PDFAGWT

-458 GTYVEGAQA
+458 GAYVNEAQA
-467 EAFFDNVGNPKV
+467 EAYFNTIGETVS
-479 RCKLTLVDENMGRRG
+479 RCKLTLVDENQGRRG
-494 NQNAHRMKLTVV
+494 NKKAHTMKLTVV
-506 EGSQKL
+506 EGSQKI
-512 DGSGE
+512 DGSGSNPK
-517 TTGHLMWTWSVNG
+517 LQWTWSVNG
-530 ETSTEAQDMTFE
+530 KTSEAAQDTTFK

-574 KDLDTNDD
+574 KDIDNNDD

-607 TDAFPNGFI
+607 TDAFPNGFVK
-616 NGVLVQDDVKK
+616 GVLVLDDVKK

-633 ELGGDINM
+633 ELDKDINM
-641 EVRSM
+641 KVRDM
-646 AGANDGYSGT
+646 EGANDGYSGT
-656 TDALYAERHGF
+656 SDPLYKERHGF

-709 RGGTLDFDTE
+709 RGGTLDFYYD
-719 DNATQAWGLFGVVSG
+719 DQATQSWGLFGVVSG
-734 GTIKNVI
+734 GTIKNLI

-769 DNITSSGNPRGTNC
+769 DEITKSGNPRGTNC
-783 AVGVVAGMITA
+783 AVGVLAGMITA
-794 GSEIRDVDVKN
+794 GTEIRDVDVKN
-805 SAIYASN
+805 SSIYASN
-812 IDPTSCEA
+812 VDLTA
-820 GSVWK
+820 AQKDATAWK
-825 QFIIQRR
+825 QICIQRGD
-832 NYGWGLYVG
+832 YGWGLYVG

-847 QSSYDGSTLGDLG
+847 QSSYDGSALGDLG
-860 HSTKIHYVSSDVDID
+860 HGTKIHYVSSDVDID
-875 IMPVRINYRS
+875 IMPVRVYFRQKY
-885 NNNATAYV
+885 NATAYV

-993 WKSTPQYS
+993 WKTTPQYS

-1013 YSNAS
+1013 YSWVVNS
-1018 NYWGV
+1018 NKTDYFV
-1023 NGQNGVKLNPAT
+1023 SGQNGVKLNPAK

-1042 TDNLLEAAV
+1042 TDELLQAAV
-1051 SKSVMYKCDAGSYTL
+1051 SKNVMYKCDAGSYTL
-1066 RKHNESGSFNTGA
+1066 RKHKESGSFNTGT

-1084 YHGINQATWKDWTD
+1084 YHGINQATWKDWTK
-1098 TDNSDALVLEYNER
+1098 TDNSDALVTEYNER
-1112 EDGTNREWTWAW
+1112 EDGTQREKTWAW
-1124 DKENGRPILTSQSAE
+1124 DSDNGRPILTSQSAE
-1139 FLDVTAGEG
+1139 FLDVTPGEN

-1162 GYSYAWYDRCGGT
+1162 GYSYEWYDRCGDVLPNGAKKT
-1175 PLQAAATSDNGGTT
+1175 EAAGGTR
-1189 YTLNPVTSTHDRYI
+1189 YTLDPVTSTHDRYI
-1203 YAVAT
+1203 YVKAT
-1208 KDEGKTYTSSLV
+1208 KDGGKTYTSSLV
-1220 KIPGNLGEITITM
+1220 KIPGTLGKITLTKPQRKITP
-1233 STPVVTAN
+1233 STG
-1241 TETGNYSHEEYISQ
+1241 TGPYSHEEYISQ
-1255 RISQQDYYKLPES
+1255 RISQQAYYNLPEP
-1268 VRQKTP
+1268 VRQKNP
-1274 DVYFSQDDAGW
+1274 DIYFSKDDW
-1285 EEYKKTVAS
+1285 DDYKKTVAS
-1294 EILYLDEFGNPYENS
+1294 EVVVYDYPNNTADIVYENS
-1309 ETERIHCIT
+1309 ERIHCVT
-1318 SATWNETTQTFD
+1318 KVEWNEANQTFD
-1330 VKYDE
+1330 VSYDDTKQ
-1335 SKKKEFLTH
+1335 SDFLT
-1344 AKDSV
+1344 AVENKTNAV
-1349 ILKTAAQYYSYSEFY
+1349 LKTHAQYYSYSEFLT
-1364 ALDVRSGEYDDSSE
+1364 LDSREGKYDATNNDTDKGI
-1378 PYSGFSFSFID
+1378 YSGFTYKFVDKRPTGKYDGEVEIYEDWVRADKAGYSYPNRDVTASYYEAHPVA
-1389 RKSTG
+1389 RPNETKSTM
-1394 TFDSEGNEIFED
+1394 TAVLTPSAESL
-1406 WDRTAEKA
+1406 TAEN
-1414 GWSYPKRKVLVG
+1414 Y
-1426 DYTPVAKQSTKT
+1426 Q
-1438 TAMTV
+1438 
-1443 VVHPSHETLRDD
+1443 
-1455 KYEVTYTWYTKNGT
+1455 VTYTWYYKNGN
-1469 PVANQSGNTPDY
+1469 PVEGANES
-1481 ATLRITNPSD
+1481 TLEVINPTGE
-1491 DDRGAYYCIVTVKD
+1491 DRGAYYCVVTVKD
-1505 KLYNCFS
+1505 MLYDCYT
-1512 PVIFEDSIGYSWGEK
+1512 PVIFRDTVPYAWGEK
-1527 YVFINPDGVQ
+1527 YVFINPDGIQ
-1537 YPIAN
+1537 YEIEN
-1542 LISDVP
+1542 LESED
-1548 AGYTLPAGTDTDRTG
+1548 LPENYPLPNGTNKKKTG
-1563 VGNDINDGKTPFTPV
+1563 GGNDNNDGKTPYTPV
-1578 RTWEAA
+1578 RTWDAA
-1584 YALIDETASWDENII
+1584 YALLDEKASWDENII
-1599 VLIGNSYA
+1599 VLIGKSSA
-1607 SVTASSTFGK
+1607 AVTTGSTFGK
-1617 GNTGSQGGSYTD
+1617 GNTGTQGGSYTG
-1629 TYNNWKS
+1629 TYDNWKS

-1652 GNVKNYNGY
+1652 QTVTDYKGH
-1661 LEIGNCSTGS
+1661 LEIGNCSNGG

-1684 RNMQFGCD
+1684 RNMELGCD

-1720 ANSSGTDVGPLPNT
+1720 ANSANSDVGPLPNT
-1734 VIADLQ
+1734 IIPDLQ
-1740 VFGGINNDNRFRF
+1740 VFGGINNDNRFRS
-1753 MNGHVNNYKEYF
+1753 MNGHINNYKKYL

-1775 KSGFYSNICAS
+1775 RSGFYSNICAS
-1786 GRQTTGNGNNSTGM
+1786 GRQTTGRDKDQNGL

-1815 INRTWND
+1815 IDRKWND
-1822 DHNEFRSGTFASY
+1822 DHNNFRGNEYASY

-1860 IVGRITSGSLGNQRG
+1860 IVGRITSGSLGNQRD
-1875 AGKHGTTGGFYADKN
+1875 AEKYGTDGGFYADKN
-1890 YYGSAENVYLPFDAF
+1890 YYGSANNVSLPFDAF

-1917 SEYAAENES
+1917 SEHATENES
-1926 PEVRDRRVMVS
+1926 VETRDRRVMVS

-1947 MTDYP
+1947 MTDYK

-1961 YGTSDI
+1961 YGTSNI
-1967 TINGGS
+1967 TINGGT
-1973 FDLNTAD
+1973 FDLNTAAD
-1980 KGGNS
+1980 GGNS
-1985 GDGAYGLNAYNNTYY
+1985 GDGAYGLNAYNNTSYE
-2000 DITYGGVK
+2000 ITYGDKTK
-2008 HHYYRAQ
+2008 HRYYHAQ

-2024 GMSGIGVDTLHTND
+2024 GMSGIGVDSLHTND
-2038 RRLPYYAP
+2038 MRLPYY
-2046 CVSSSNFTPE
+2046 STTYRDGYDKD
-2056 KWANNNRV
+2056 KWGRV
-2064 VLYSDYDTWKN
+2064 VLYDKYDVWKA
-2075 AGGNAENKVFVKCF
+2075 AGGNGDNKVFVHCY
-2089 DGYDEE
+2089 DGIDEE
-2095 GRKHYT
+2095 GNKVYT

-2124 KTDGTD
+2124 KTDGTG

-2156 TSANTPSRA
+2156 QSTNTPNRA

-2206 QMQTNDWYS
+2206 QLQAGKDWYS
-2215 GWTAPFNV
+2215 NGWAPPFNV
-2223 TNKSDNNYLSYGVT
+2223 TDKNDINYLSYGVT

-2251 VMNINGGLFKHNIF
+2251 EINIGGGIFKHDIY
-2265 GSGKGSRACPYMAEI
+2265 GSGKGSASCPYMAEI
-2280 IGNTTINIT
+2280 VGNTTINIT
-2289 SAKSHVKVYGNVY
+2289 SDSTLVKVFGDVY
-2302 GGGNYAKTTLHT
+2302 GGGNYAKTTQKT
-2314 AVNIASGTV
+2314 AVNIEKGIV
-2323 YGDVFGGGN
+2323 YGNVFGGGN
-2332 EATVGVVDKMP
+2332 QATVGVIEEEPLYTAASYYSISDNVPALWAGVDRGGLELDVYCEMIGIVRTGGTVEQP
-2343 YYASDAYW
+2343 
-2351 SIEDQEEDQNA
+2351 EEH
-2362 ADYWSVELSEAPAGT
+2362 YIGELKEKPTQSGT
-2377 TASDLAT
+2377 H
-2384 LYGVIRVTPTADDPA
+2384 
-2399 YSVVDKDGVE
+2399 K
-2409 HSFAYAVHAI
+2409 
-2419 GSAKP
+2419 
-2424 DAAPAGYRDVG
+2424 VG
-2435 VGGTSVYTMTDSVKI
+2435 VGGTSVYTMTEDAKI
-2450 YGNIYGGGNQADV
+2450 YGNIYGGGNRADV
-2463 VGDANVAMT
+2463 FGDANVAMT
-2472 AGGIAGNIFGG
+2472 AGAIAGNIFGG
-2483 GNGYIDTNDSGNN
+2483 GNGYIDSKNSNNN
-2496 VAANIHGNT
+2496 VKADIHGNT
-2505 TVMLNGY
+2505 VVMLNGY
-2512 TVLWEEKTDGTV
+2512 RVLWEEKKKTDGSV
-2524 NSTTGEPNVI
+2524 NSTTGEPTVI
-2534 TWTGAESHSNR
+2534 KWTGAETHENR
-2545 NKFVEDISYS
+2545 NSFVKDTVYT
-2555 VGGKNE
+2555 VGGE
-2561 NFIKWKDTHNVYGGG
+2561 DRTFIKWIDTHNVYGGG

-2597 TLLKT
+2597 SLLKT

-2613 NPHFYVFGGGLGE
+2613 NPHFYVFGGGLGA
-2626 QTVANNTNVR
+2626 QTVANNTKVR

-2659 RFFADE
+2659 HFFADE
-2665 DEATADAGGDTQD
+2665 DEATADAGGDKQD

-2729 PNRANAEVVS
+2729 PNRATAEVKT
-2739 DLGQVGRSTKVL
+2739 DLGKVGRSTKVL

-2789 GGGDVANVGNTEEAK
+2789 GGGDVANVGSTEDDK
-2804 VQTDTV
+2804 LQTDTV
-2810 ATTLVAGGTV
+2810 ATTLIAGGTV

-2840 IVDSVYKGKTNVPYV
+2840 IVDSVYKGKPNVPYV
-2855 YGDVYGGGEKHYIAG
+2855 YGDVYGGGEKHDIAG

-2891 TVTNEGAEDVTADIM
+2891 TVTDKGEKDVTADIM

-2927 AHGTVFTFENKA
+2927 AHGTVFSFENKA

-3001 GLQNYDESSVTPF
+3001 GLQSYDQSSVTPF

-3046 EVVMNVANEEDDK
+3046 EVVMNVANEKADK

-3083 LAESTKESRYGGTNS
+3083 LSESTKTSRYGGTNA

-3158 DSDKELLGEVTG
+3158 DSDVEFLGEVTG

-3192 ESKKNDDGQPLRDY
+3192 ESKKNDDGQPVRDY

-3224 SSTEFTGETFKR
+3224 SSTEFTGETYKI
-3236 DNTLIFGKV
+3236 DNTLVFGKV
-3245 HGGGDVANVGNNVTR
+3245 HGGGDVANVGNDVTR

-3265 TTVADGNPKY
+3265 TTVDVAAGNPKF

-3297 PVSDCVDYTALG
+3297 PASDCYDYTKLG

-3318 VATPTTEETA
+3318 VTTPSTEETA
-3328 PWLWNRIYAGGESGT
+3328 PWLWNRVYAGGESGT

-3348 KLHIAGGYLGYN
+3348 KLHIAGGNLGYN
-3360 AFGGGFGKVDTLS
+3360 AFGGGFGRVDTLS
-3373 TGDLQVTD
+3373 TGALLVTD
-3381 AAVKGNTYVDVT
+3381 AAVTGNTYVDVT

-3407 ADGNDLRAWAPVNR
+3407 ADGNDLREWAPVNM
-3421 ALGHVYVPQYN
+3421 ALGHAYVPQYN

-3452 TIGGDTYVKMTKGLL
+3452 TIGGNTYVKMTKGLL
-3467 QDKTILGTTYEG
+3467 QDKTILGEKYEN

-3507 AKTTVEGNTYVDV
+3507 AETTVKGDTYVDV
-3520 SIDGEVAPS
+3520 NIDGKAVPS
-3529 SYFQDND
+3529 SNFQDND
-3536 VELYNRFKSYQSLLD
+3536 VELYKRFKSYQSLLD

-3579 GGGYYAKVKNSKV
+3579 GGGYYAKVSNSKV

-3623 DSTFVSTTYPKANN
+3623 DSLFVNTEYHKAND
-3637 KLFINENVY
+3637 KLFINQNVY

-3659 NKEEHNTGDGTHVI
+3659 NKEEHKDGDGTHVI

-3701 KVKPNEHY
+3701 KVKPHEHY

-3762 LKDEHLKVKGYVFGG
+3762 LVGEPLKVKGNVFGG

-3783 RGIGQTPVVNINVS
+3783 RGIGQTPVVNINVG

-3830 NDVNLEDTVDWE
+3830 NDVNLEEEVNWE

-3857 KKDDR
+3857 KNADR

-3867 HLIDLYFQPVEMDIQ
+3867 HLLDLYFQPVEMDIQ
-3882 PTLTWNGTLTG
+3882 PTLTWNGTKDG
-3893 DVTNTTIG
+3893 NVTNTTIG

-3909 GNMNVYPIASGD
+3909 GNMNVYP
-3921 DAGKVVDIQFPEG
+3921 DAGNVVDIQFPEG
-3934 LTVTGHIIGGCNIA
+3934 LTVTGHIIGGCNRA

-3954 TTSGKTT
+3954 TSSDKTT

-3979 SLLVKCQFAPSEKK
+3979 NLLVKCKFVPSIKT
-3993 IVSDGGV
+3993 IVSDGGA

-4028 RSNMLKDLR
+4028 RSNMLKGLR
-4037 SDYFPNAANSSEPAC
+4037 SDYFPNAANSAEPAC

-4074 QGVACETKVDTV
+4074 QGVECETKVDTL
-4086 YKASNDSP
+4086 YKESNASP
-4094 AKGAAKLNPDGD
+4094 AKGAATLNPDGD
-4106 DRKFVDHLVFNDK
+4106 DRKFVDYLVFNDK

-4176 AEKQKEYNVKRKD
+4176 ATKQKEYNVKRKD
-4189 EDPGNLDKMSQNI
+4189 EDPGNLEKMSQNI
-4202 NGDWDKAI
+4202 NGDVDKAI

-4235 GATSD
+4235 SAVND
-4240 FTKKTTTLAD
+4240 FTKQKTTLTE
-4250 AGLNNW
+4250 AGLASW

-4318 DVPKNGAYTDKPD
+4318 DVPKDGNYTAKPAD
-4331 DGDKNHIF
+4331 DAKNHIF
-4339 ISQQEMDPIVL
+4339 ISQQEMEPIVL

-4378 AGESLPKPANYTGT
+4378 AGEQLPKPANYTGT
-4392 YVSAYNFDAEG
+4392 FVSAYNFDAEG

-4415 GFRTGELRGYGFCGG
+4415 GFRTGELKGYGFCGG

-4485 HIDDSNGLSSVVNR
+4485 HINDSKGLSSVVNR
-4499 YNPDGADA
+4499 YDPDGADK

-4533 FTDTFINGSRVHDAD
+4533 FTDTFINGSREAVAKT
-4548 NSDITYVQKKQ
+4548 SYVQKKQ
-4559 AIIDSYYGTENPD
+4559 AIIDSYYGSNPD

-4601 SSELVTK
+4601 SSKLETTSG
-4608 EEDDGDGNTYDRIA
+4608 DDGDGEKYDRIA
-4622 LRDSVFYGPIVGVAE
+4622 LKDSVFYGPIVGVAE

-4676 GNFVFPYDAVNKR
+4676 GNFVFPYDAINKR

-4703 KKGGKTPEEEDDI
+4703 MNGGKTPEAEDDI

-4761 KGQIPVLHSVQ
+4761 KGQTPVLHSVQ
-4772 WRSNHPKDTY
+4772 WRSNHPAATY
-4782 GACDLDGK
+4782 GTCDLDGS
-4790 YKVGSIAT
+4790 YNAGNIAT
-4798 YPATMQSIGLESLGN
+4798 YPATMQTAGITKLGDATN
-4813 NIDSTRWNDNYYH
+4813 NTRWSDAYYH

-4836 KTYNGEGAIGTIMRY
+4836 KAYNGEGAIGTIMRY
-4851 DATPASNLVGT
+4851 DATPASQLAGT

-4868 IITLQLEDRVDNTTT
+4868 IITLQLEDRVDNTTA
-4883 AYYNAHL
+4883 AYYKAHL

-4906 ENKTTHVL
+4906 KNDKGEYV
-4914 EPEMR
+4914 PEMD
-4919 YMNVSNIFTAK
+4919 YTNVSNIFTAK
-4930 NYYTLIKD
+4930 DYTTLIKGEHSFN
-4938 PTTIDMNG
+4938 MNG
-4946 TYYYFDD
+4946 TYYYFDN
-4953 NTHQYEVLDMNS
+4953 NTHQYERLDMNS
-4965 LYVLSTTSSQDYWKV
+4965 LYVLSPSNSKDYWKV
-4980 TGLEKV
+4980 TGLKKV
-4986 SGNNAY
+4986 GDNNAY
-4992 LIHTTEGDVSA
+4992 NITTDEGGKDGVSA
-5003 DGVMLWAPR
+5003 DGVMLYAPR

-5044 MVKLTTKNVKI
+5044 MVKLTTKNVQI

-5091 STSTTKG
+5091 STSTTEG

-5148 NGLDGRI
+5148 NGLDGKI

-5187 SEAVARAYGN
+5187 SEAVARAYGSEV
-5197 DAYTKAK
+5197 YAK
-5204 ANWDKKKVTDEFAY
+5204 WDMKKRAEYDVLDNEAAKTD
-5218 MSEADQTAW
+5218 W

-5275 QIGNALINVPTGGKY
+5275 QIGNALIDVPTGGKY

-5361 DDNAA
+5361 DDKAA

-5384 LSNAATAE
+5384 LSDAATAE
-5392 NVGLDN
+5392 NAGLDN

-5429 LAKDDDPN
+5429 LAKGEGPN

-5448 DYQYARRIDS
+5448 DYQYARRNDS
-5458 RTRHETGVV
+5458 RTRRETGVV
-5467 YLRTGNEDIPAYGKS
+5467 YLRTGNEDIPAYGSS
-5482 DTRHL
+5482 DTRHM
-5487 TDHRIDK
+5487 TDHSIDK
-5494 SRAVVTKYTV
+5494 SRAIVTKYT
-5504 DDAAEITELNRIY
+5504 DDAEIDELNRIY
-5517 NKEYEFEINYATT
+5517 NNEYDFEIHYETT
-5530 GSKRQMSPSPYST
+5530 GSKRQLTANPYST

-5561 EATGKETVDTLRND
+5561 EATGKMAVDTLRND
-5575 YLMFG
+5575 YLIFG

-5645 YRDGKITAGSYYKDM
+5645 YRDGKITAGSYYKGM
-5660 SSVEGDPTPLQ
+5660 SSVGGDPTELQ

-5676 PTKDTPSDSVGE
+5676 PTKDTPSDAVGE

-5699 DVTKNLL
+5699 NVTKNLL
-5706 VYTKASTNIGN
+5706 VYTKASTNISN

-5723 DHYVATTPEED
+5723 DRYVATTPEED
-5734 IKFHQVVVTSDRTG
+5734 IKFHQVVVSGEITTTDSRRA
-5748 VQASLLHLV
+5748 QASLLHLV

-5764 PIAFGADTAWYV
+5764 PITFGADTAWYV

-5806 LSSHTDELEDGIN
+5806 LSSHTDELESGIN

-5828 AHERN
+5828 ANERN

-5863 QYWLRGINNMKA
+5863 HYWLRGIDVMKRD
-5875 EGAKVMANFVRP
+5875 GAKVMANFVRP
-5887 LYSIRDMEPKH
+5887 QYSIRDEETDH
-5898 ESFKAY
+5898 EAFKAY
-5904 TPFIVSFPGS
+5904 TPFVVSFPGS

-5941 VEANDTTVILNG
+5941 VLANAKTVTLDS
-5953 VADYTYRGAFANDKS
+5953 VANYTYKGAFANDKS

-5980 ADDDEAAATLGD
+5980 ADEDEATATLGD

-6013 ASAKAGYQNFQENNE
+6013 APAKAGYQNFQENNE
-6028 NEVIYISALGISLE
+6028 AEVIYISALGISLE

-6115 LLLK
+6115 LMLK

>member
-1 MGIKRISVTI
+1 MIRKIINLNKYMGIKRISVTI

-35 HAPTSLTESGI
+35 GHAPTSLTESGI

-54 PYKITTAAQLAY
+54 PYKITTAEQLAY

-81 ANVDMSAHDWGYGV
+81 ADVSLAGHDWGYGM
-95 SYDLPTAFSGHFDG
+95 SYEQPAAFSGHFAG
-109 GGKVVT
+109 GGFT
-115 GLTLNVGSLCYSG
+115 ISGLTFNVTSSFCFAG
-128 FIPVVSGSVE
+128 FIPVVSGTVE
-138 NVKFASP
+138 NVKFDSP
-145 RITFNSSGYP
+145 SIAFNACGYP
-155 PQNAGGDAFG
+155 PEKDKDAFG
-165 TVAAI
+165 TVAA
-170 VQTGGKLTACQV
+170 VVMTGGKVTTCQV
-182 TNPTITLEGNFAHYD
+182 TSPTLSLKGSFAHYH
-197 QLVVIGGMVGSVRG
+197 QTVAIGGMVGSIRG
-211 TGTVSDC
+211 TGSVTDS
-218 KVEGG
+218 KVVGG
-223 TISNSGDIYIS
+223 SIVNSGAVEIS
-234 NVNLYVGGL
+234 SVNLYVGGL
-243 CGQMQATANM
+243 CGQMEATSNM

-259 DVTITLDRTTY
+259 GMTVTLDNTTY
-270 SWEADNARTK
+270 SWPGANASTK
-280 FGIGGVIGDIKK
+280 FAVGGVIGDIMK
-292 PATNMPERVLSYG
+292 PASNMPERVLSYN
-305 AKIKAPEAFVGPV
+305 AKIKAQDAFVGPV
-318 VGCFSSPANYYGGNT
+318 VGCFSSTYY
-333 YDAAVISDDYS
+333 DRAVIANDYS
-344 GEGSN
+344 GEGN
-349 GADLTKTGTW
+349 DGGDLTKTGTW
-359 MYNGYKVHVDE
+359 MYNGYKVHVNESYIDNM
-370 TLITGMSRRKN
+370 GRRKN
-381 YTKKLDSDGYL
+381 YTKALDSDGYL
-392 DVGNADTTLLRANSA
+392 DVGNAETTLPKTNSA

-416 VIWYNYVGNNI
+416 VIWYNSVGENV
-427 SNNNYQGIY
+427 SNNTYQGVY
-436 PEFGGWS
+436 PDFGGWT

-458 GTYVEGAQA
+458 GAYVDEAQA
-467 EAFFDNVGNPKV
+467 ESYFNTIGNPV
-479 RCKLTLVDENMGRRG
+479 SRCKLTLVDENEGRRG
-494 NQNAHRMKLTVV
+494 NKMAHTMKLTVV
-506 EGSQKL
+506 EGSIKM
-512 DGSGE
+512 DGSGS
-517 TTGHLMWTWSVNG
+517 TSDILKWTWSVNG
-530 ETSTEAQDMTFE
+530 ETTAASQDMTID
-542 VTPSYKSETVVI
+542 VTPSYSSETVVI

-559 GTVVSYT
+559 GSVISYT
-566 MPRAFLPT
+566 IPRAFLPT
-574 KDLDTNDD
+574 KNCDSSED
-582 RGKENNPYVISD
+582 RGTKDNPYVISD
-594 EEELRLWSELSRS
+594 EEELRLWSELSR
-607 TDAFPNGFI
+607 TVGKFDNAII
-616 NGVLVQDDVKK
+616 NGVLIQDDAKK
-627 FNAAFF
+627 FNASYF
-633 ELGGDINM
+633 ELGADIEM
-641 EVRSM
+641 TVRSM
-646 AGANDGYSGT
+646 DGAMDGYYGQDNFNNGT
-656 TDALYAERHGF
+656 SAVNEAKYKARHGF
-667 NHNDDFLPICG
+667 HHEDDFLPICG

-686 YYHTFRGTFDGK
+686 YYHTFRGQFNGK

-709 RGGTLDFDTE
+709 RGGTLEMDYE
-719 DNATQAWGLFGVVSG
+719 DEGIQAWGLFGVVSG
-734 GTIKNVI
+734 GTIKNLI
-741 IDGAKLEHDVYNG
+741 IDGAKFEHDVYNG
-754 SFFYEEAMHTNHQNN
+754 SFIYGDAMLKTNHNA
-769 DNITSSGNPRGTNC
+769 DASVGTSV
-783 AVGVVAGMITA
+783 AVGAVAGMITA
-794 GSEIRDVDVKN
+794 GSVIRDVDVKN

-812 IDPTSCEA
+812 IDIHAQA
-820 GSVWK
+820 GGTVWK
-825 QFIIQRR
+825 QITICKG
-832 NYGWGLYVG
+832 NYGYGLYVG
-841 GIVGRV
+841 GIVGCV
-847 QSSYDGSTLGDLG
+847 QSSYSNRGDLG
-860 HSTKIHYVSSDVDID
+860 HNTKIEYVSSDVDID
-875 IMPVRINYRS
+875 IMPIKI
-885 NNNATAYV
+885 NNNVRYSATTYPF
-893 HRMHFNVGG
+893 RMRFRVGG

-907 YSSGNYSTIP
+907 YSAGNYSTIP
-917 WPEHS
+917 WPEHA
-922 FYTGLIRTMHGT
+922 FYTGAIRTMHGS
-934 ASPSFGYVSY
+934 ASPTFGYVSY
-944 NTIAGESNYASF
+944 NTIAGDNNFAAF
-956 HNHYIGYPG
+956 HNTYKGYPG
-965 VLTTS
+965 AIKTA
-970 YYNNLYFRD
+970 YYNNYYLRD
-979 CYNDENADNVNHFN
+979 CFDDENNNRNYKVG
-993 WKSTPQYS
+993 KSAS
-1001 HEVPVPT
+1001 VSIPT
-1008 AGMLY
+1008 AGLLY
-1013 YSNAS
+1013 YSRKSDAE
-1018 NYWGV
+1018 GV
-1023 NGQNGVKLNPAT
+1023 NSGSDKVNPAT
-1035 HWAIGPI
+1035 MSFFGPV
-1042 TDNLLEAAV
+1042 TNDNLDGNPLVLCDGGV
-1051 SKSVMYKCDAGSYTL
+1051 STL
-1066 RKHNESGSFNTGA
+1066 VAHKESGNFTNTA
-1079 GIVSQ
+1079 ICSQ
-1084 YHGINQATWKDWTD
+1084 YHGVNQGIWKDWTVAE
-1098 TDNSDALVLEYNER
+1098 NSDAVMQEYNER
-1112 EDGTNREWTWAW
+1112 DREYTWVW
-1124 DKENGRPILTSQSAE
+1124 DNEAGRPRLTSQLAE
-1139 FLDVTAGEG
+1139 FLDVTTDD
-1148 GTYTA
+1148 GTTNKFTA
-1153 TLKGVDNVS
+1153 TLRGLDNTNSS
-1162 GYSYAWYDRCGGT
+1162 GYSYAWYDRCGT
-1175 PLQAAATSDNGGTT
+1175 VLKAAATEAVGGNK
-1189 YTLNPVTSTHDRYI
+1189 YTLQDETSTHDRYI

-1208 KDEGKTYTSSLV
+1208 KGGAKTYTSAMI
-1220 KIPGNLGEITITM
+1220 KIPGTLGNITLMKTDR
-1233 STPVVTAN
+1233 VVT
-1241 TETGNYSHEEYISQ
+1241 TSTGTGNLTHEEYISQ
-1255 RISQQDYYKLPES
+1255 RISQQDYYNLPES
-1268 VRQKTP
+1268 VRQKTSN
-1274 DVYFSQDDAGW
+1274 VYFSPDSAGW
-1285 EEYKKTVAS
+1285 EEYKKIVAS
-1294 EILYLDEFGNPYENS
+1294 EVLFYDYSDNKVYIQWTNS
-1309 ETERIHCIT
+1309 EYERIHCIT
-1318 SATWNETTQTFD
+1318 GTPEWDEATQTFT
-1330 VKYDE
+1330 VEYDE
-1335 SKKKEFLTH
+1335 TKKSDFITAVANKTN
-1344 AKDSV
+1344 AV
-1349 ILKTAAQYYSYSEFY
+1349 LKTHAQYYGYNEFL
-1364 ALDVRSGEYDDSSE
+1364 ALDVREGTYET
-1378 PYSGFSFSFID
+1378 GFTYKFVD
-1389 RKSTG
+1389 KRPTG
-1394 TFDSEGNEIFED
+1394 TYDTEGKEIYEELD
-1406 WDRTAEKA
+1406 LTAEKA
-1414 GWSYPKRKVLVG
+1414 GYSYPNRNVTASYYE
-1426 DYTPVAKQSTKT
+1426 DHPVARPNVTKSKM
-1438 TAMTV
+1438 TAVLT
-1443 VVHPSHETLRDD
+1443 PSAETLTGD
-1455 KYEVTYTWYTKNGT
+1455 KYQVTYTWYYKNGN
-1469 PVANQSGNTPDY
+1469 PVENANESTY
-1481 ATLRITNPSD
+1481 EAVNPTGE
-1491 DDRGAYYCIVTVKD
+1491 DRGAYYCVVTVKD
-1505 KLYNCFS
+1505 MLYNCYT
-1512 PVIFEDSIGYSWGEK
+1512 PVIFRDTVDWAWGEN
-1527 YVFINPDGVQ
+1527 YVFINPDGTP
-1537 YPIAN
+1537 YPIENLESEDLPAN
-1542 LISDVP
+1542 
-1548 AGYTLPAGTDTDRTG
+1548 YTLPEGTIRTQTG
-1563 VGNDINDGKTPFTPV
+1563 VGNDNNDGKTPYTPV

-1584 YALIDETASWDENII
+1584 YALLDETASWDENII
-1599 VLIGNSYA
+1599 VLIGKSSA
-1607 SVTASSTFGK
+1607 AVTTGSTFGK
-1617 GNTGSQGGSYTD
+1617 GDTGTQGGSYTD
-1629 TYNNWKS
+1629 NYNNWRS

-1652 GNVKNYNGY
+1652 TSVDDYKGH
-1661 LEIGNCSTGS
+1661 LEIGNCANGN

-1684 RNMQFGCD
+1684 RDMEFGCD

-1700 FCQYNNLEMGEGLE
+1700 FCQYNNLEMGEHLK
-1714 FVNWPS
+1714 FVDWPS

-1740 VFGGINNDNRFRF
+1740 VFGGINNDNRFRY
-1753 MNGHVNNYKEYF
+1753 MDGHINNYKKYL

-1786 GRQTTGNGNNSTGM
+1786 GRQTTGSGRDHNGL

-1815 INRTWND
+1815 IDREWNNA
-1822 DHNEFRSGTFASY
+1822 HNEFRSGAYASY
-1835 DVGAIM
+1835 DVGAVM

-1848 QYGDMNLEVRSG
+1848 QYGDMNLEIRSG
-1860 IVGRITSGSLGNQRG
+1860 IVGRITSGSLGNQR
-1875 AGKHGTTGGFYADKN
+1875 AGNNNGTGGGFYAESK
-1890 YYGSAENVYLPFDAF
+1890 YYGSANNVYLPFDAF

-1917 SEYAAENES
+1917 SDYAAENES

-1937 EIYGGALGRH
+1937 EVYGGALGRH
-1947 MTDYP
+1947 MTNYDN
-1952 SVGVCKSMF
+1952 VGVCKSMF
-1961 YGTSDI
+1961 YGTSNI
-1967 TINGGS
+1967 TINGGT
-1973 FDLNTAD
+1973 FDLNTQEN
-1980 KGGNS
+1980 GSSG
-1985 GDGAYGLNAYNNTYY
+1985 GDGAYGLSGYNNTTYN
-2000 DITYGGVK
+2000 ISYGGK
-2008 HHYYRAQ
+2008 NHTYYRAQ

-2024 GMSGIGVDTLHTND
+2024 GMSGIGVDSLHTND
-2038 RRLPYYAP
+2038 LRLPYYVP
-2046 CVSSSNFTPE
+2046 YTTTSNYTASAWGE
-2056 KWANNNRV
+2056 KV
-2064 VLYSDYDTWKN
+2064 VLYADYDTWKA
-2075 AGGNAENKVFVKCF
+2075 AGGNGENKVLVHCY
-2089 DGYDEE
+2089 DGIDAE
-2095 GRKHYT
+2095 GNKVYT

-2114 NGGNFFPSFS
+2114 NGGNFFPSFN
-2124 KTDGTD
+2124 KTDGTNM
-2130 KRIKPEQDCGVYG
+2130 RIKPEQDCGVYG
-2143 AGNGYVNNSLINA
+2143 AGNGYVNNSLIDA
-2156 TSANTPSRA
+2156 QSTNTPGKA

-2175 TPGETVVQININGGT
+2175 TPGETTVQININGGT

-2201 NDAYY
+2201 NDTYY
-2206 QMQTNDWYS
+2206 QLQTGGNWYDGNWS
-2215 GWTAPFNV
+2215 APFDV
-2223 TNKSDNNYLSYGVT
+2223 TNKNNINYLSYGVT

-2251 VMNINGGLFKHNIF
+2251 EINIGGGIFKHNIF
-2265 GSGKGSRACPYMAEI
+2265 GSGKGSASCPYMAEI
-2280 IGNTTINIT
+2280 VGNTTINIT
-2289 SAKSHVKVYGNVY
+2289 SDSTLVKVFGDVY
-2302 GGGNYAKTTLHT
+2302 GGGNYAKTTQKT
-2314 AVNIASGTV
+2314 AVNIEKGIV

-2332 EATVGVVDKMP
+2332 QATVGV
-2343 YYASDAYW
+2343 
-2351 SIEDQEEDQNA
+2351 IEEEPLYTA
-2362 ADYWSVELSEAPAGT
+2362 ESYWSVSDNKAELWQGYEMGGLDPDSYAEMVGIVRTGGT
-2377 TASDLAT
+2377 
-2384 LYGVIRVTPTADDPA
+2384 VENP
-2399 YSVVDKDGVE
+2399 VE
-2409 HSFAYAVHAI
+2409 HYI
-2419 GSAKP
+2419 GELKDNP
-2424 DAAPAGYRDVG
+2424 VQNGTHKLG
-2435 VGGTSVYTMTDSVKI
+2435 VGGTSVYTMTEDAKI
-2450 YGNIYGGGNQADV
+2450 YGNIYGGGNRADV
-2463 VGDANVAMT
+2463 FGDANVAMT
-2472 AGGIAGNIFGG
+2472 AGAIAGNIFGG
-2483 GNGYIDTNDSGNN
+2483 GNGYIDSNPNNN

-2505 TVMLNGY
+2505 VVMLNGY
-2512 TVLWEEKTDGTV
+2512 RVLWEEKTNGTV
-2524 NSTTGEPNVI
+2524 NANTGEPNVI
-2534 TWTGAESHSNR
+2534 SWTGAENHTNR
-2545 NKFVEDISYS
+2545 NSFVEDISYS
-2555 VGGKNE
+2555 VGGETK

-2586 QVTVTKGMTPK
+2586 QVTVTKGMTPRS
-2597 TLLKT
+2597 LLKT

-2626 QTVANNTNVR
+2626 QTVANNTKVR

-2650 TTDVMAKGT
+2650 TTDVMAKGS
-2659 RFFADE
+2659 RIFIDE
-2665 DEATADAGGDTQD
+2665 NGEEATADAGGDTQD

-2689 DYTVLGVLGGGFMGK
+2689 DYTVLGVLGGGFKGK

-2729 PNRANAEVVS
+2729 PTRANAEVVS

-2891 TVTNEGAEDVTADIM
+2891 TVTNEGNADVTADIKH
-2906 YDTKVDINGGSILWK
+2906 DTKVDINGGSILWK

-3001 GLQNYDESSVTPF
+3001 GLQNYDQSSVTPF

-3069 YQLNEIALLSDWQG
+3069 YQLNEISLLSDWQG

-3158 DSDKELLGEVTG
+3158 DSDEELLGEVTG

-3260 ATGDT
+3260 PTGDT
-3265 TTVADGNPKY
+3265 LTVEDGNPKY

-3297 PVSDCVDYTALG
+3297 PASDCVNYTALG

-3328 PWLWNRIYAGGESGT
+3328 PWLWNRVYAGGESGT

-3373 TGDLQVTD
+3373 TGDLLVTD

-3407 ADGNDLRAWAPVNR
+3407 ADGNDVRAWAPVNR

-3441 HNIYGGGNACS
+3441 HNIYGGGNASS
-3452 TIGGDTYVKMTKGLL
+3452 TIGGNTYVKMTKGLL
-3467 QDKTILGTTYEG
+3467 QDKTILGTAYEG
-3479 TFFEQNEWREIYD
+3479 KFFEQNEWREIYD

-3507 AKTTVEGNTYVDV
+3507 AQTTVKGDTYVDV

-3529 SYFQDND
+3529 SNFQDSG
-3536 VELYNRFKSYQSLLD
+3536 VELYRRFKSYQSLLD

-3623 DSTFVSTTYPKANN
+3623 DSTFVSTSYAKANN

-3659 NKEEHNTGDGTHVI
+3659 NKEEHKTGDGTHVI

-3678 VYGDVYGGGNGDYL
+3678 IYGDVYGGGNGDYL

-3762 LKDEHLKVKGYVFGG
+3762 LEGDHLKVMGNVFGG

-3867 HLIDLYFQPVEMDIQ
+3867 HLLDLYFQPVEMDIQ
-3882 PTLTWNGTLTG
+3882 PTLTWNGTKTG
-3893 DVTNTTIG
+3893 NVTNTTIG

-3909 GNMNVYPIASGD
+3909 GNMNVYP
-3921 DAGKVVDIQFPEG
+3921 DAGNVVDIQFPEG

-3967 LLGERKGENPMI
+3967 LLGERKGEKPMI
-3979 SLLVKCQFAPSEKK
+3979 NLLVKCQFAPSEKE

-4028 RSNMLKDLR
+4028 RSNMLKSLR

-4086 YKASNDSP
+4086 YKASNASP

-4106 DRKFVDHLVFNDK
+4106 DRKFVDHLVFNDT

-4168 VGYPEYYV
+4168 VGYPDYYV
-4176 AEKQKEYNVKRKD
+4176 ATKQKEYNVKRKD
-4189 EDPGNLDKMSQNI
+4189 EDPGNLEKMSQNI

-4221 IAPTLYESIVAATP
+4221 IAPTLYESIVAANA
-4235 GATSD
+4235 GAASD
-4240 FTKKTTTLAD
+4240 FEKKTTTLAD
-4250 AGLNNW
+4250 AGLTKW

-4318 DVPKNGAYTDKPD
+4318 DVPKNGVYTDKPA

-4499 YNPDGADA
+4499 YDPDGADT

-4533 FTDTFINGSRVHDAD
+4533 FTDTFINGSRETVTGT
-4548 NSDITYVQKKQ
+4548 SYVQKKQ
-4559 AIIDSYYGTENPD
+4559 AIIDSYYGSNPN
-4572 GGEFNKRNDA
+4572 GESFDKRNDA

-4608 EEDDGDGNTYDRIA
+4608 VVDDGDDNTYDRIA
-4622 LRDSVFYGPIVGVAE
+4622 LKDSVFYGPIVGVAE

-4676 GNFVFPYDAVNKR
+4676 GNFVFPYDAKNNR

-4772 WRSNHPKDTY
+4772 WRSNHPAATY
-4782 GACDLDGK
+4782 GTCDLDGS
-4790 YKVGSIAT
+4790 YNADNIAT
-4798 YPATMQSIGLESLGN
+4798 YPVSMQSAGITTLGDAAN
-4813 NIDSTRWNDNYYH
+4813 NTRWSDDYYH

-4930 NYYTLIKD
+4930 NYYTLIKN

-4953 NTHQYEVLDMNS
+4953 NTHQYEVLDMNN

-4986 SGNNAY
+4986 DGNNAY
-4992 LIHTTEGDVSA
+4992 AITTDHGPVSA
-5003 DGVMLWAPR
+5003 DGVMLLAPR

-5071 QRKQNA
+5071 QRKQKA

-5091 STSTTKG
+5091 STATATTVEDG
-5098 APKGYD
+5098 RPIGYD

-5197 DAYTKAK
+5197 DVYTKAK
-5204 ANWDKKKVTDEFAY
+5204 ANWDEKKGTDGFAT

-5384 LSNAATAE
+5384 LSDAATAE

-5429 LAKDDDPN
+5429 LAKDYDPN

-5448 DYQYARRIDS
+5448 DYQYARRNDS

-5504 DDAAEITELNRIY
+5504 DDADEITELNRIY
-5517 NKEYEFEINYATT
+5517 NKEYEFEINYETT
-5530 GSKRQMSPSPYST
+5530 GSKRQMSPSPYSIG
-5543 ESVKSI
+5543 SVKSI

-5561 EATGKETVDTLRND
+5561 EATGKVAVDTLRND

-5645 YRDGKITAGSYYKDM
+5645 YRDGDITLGSYYKGM

-5676 PTKDTPSDSVGE
+5676 PTKDTPSDAVGE

-5833 TLKERLT
+5833 TLKSRLT
-5840 NLSFFYGAQGNE
+5840 NLSFFYGKQGNE

-5941 VEANDTTVILNG
+5941 VEANDTTVTLNG
-5953 VADYTYRGAFANDKS
+5953 VADYTYKGAFANDKS

-6007 TSAAAS
+6007 TSAAAG
-6013 ASAKAGYQNFQENNE
+6013 APAKAGYQNFQENNE

>member
-35 HAPTSLTESGI
+35 VAPKSLTESGI
-46 TGAGTATS
+46 TGAGTAAS
-54 PYKITTAAQLAY
+54 PYKIANADQLAY
-66 FGSVMNGNNQYWELA
+66 FGSVMNGNNQYWELTA
-81 ANVDMSAHDWGYGV
+81 DINLSGHDWGYGV
-95 SYDLPTAFSGHFDG
+95 SYNQPTAFSGHFIG
-109 GGKVVT
+109 NGNKIT
-115 GLTLNVGSLCYSG
+115 GLTLNVTNSHCFAG
-128 FIPVVSGSVE
+128 FIPVVTGSVE
-138 NVKFASP
+138 NVIFVSP
-145 RITFNSSGYP
+145 SVTFNGCGYP
-155 PQNAGGDAFG
+155 SNDRDAFG
-165 TVAAI
+165 TVAAV
-170 VQTGGKLTACQV
+170 VQTGGKVTTCQV
-182 TNPTITLEGNFAHYD
+182 VSPTLSLKGNFGHYS
-197 QLVVIGGMVGSVRG
+197 QTVAVGGMVGSIRG
-211 TGTVSDC
+211 TGTVTDC
-218 KVEGG
+218 KVLGG
-223 TISNSGDIYIS
+223 SIIDSDDLGIAT
-234 NVNLYVGGL
+234 VNLYIGGL
-243 CGQMQATANM
+243 CGQMDATSNM
-253 SDCATK
+253 SDCATSG
-259 DVTITLDRTTY
+259 VTVTLDNTSY
-270 SWEADNARTK
+270 SYNAQGRTK
-280 FGIGGVIGDIKK
+280 VAVGGVIGDIRK
-292 PATNMPERVLSYG
+292 PASSMPERVLSYN
-305 AKIKAPEAFVGPV
+305 AKIKAQEAFVGPV
-318 VGCFSSPANYYGGNT
+318 VGCFSSADNNGNPYY
-333 YDAAVISDDYS
+333 DVAVITNDYS
-344 GEGSN
+344 GEGN
-349 GADLTKTGTW
+349 DGGDLTKTGTW
-359 MYNGYKVHVDE
+359 MYNGYKVHVNE
-370 TLITGMSRRKN
+370 SYIENMGRRKN
-381 YTKKLDSDGYL
+381 YTKALDGEGYL
-392 DVGNADTTLLRANSA
+392 DVGNAETTLPKTNSA

-416 VIWYNYVGNNI
+416 VIWYNLVSQDI
-427 SNNNYQGIY
+427 STNRNQGLY
-436 PEFGGWS
+436 PDFGMWS
-443 ALPDGYRYYATGYNA
+443 SYPNGYRYYATGYNA
-458 GTYVEGAQA
+458 GTYVDEAQA
-467 EAFFDNVGNPKV
+467 EAFLTIVGNPKV
-479 RCKLTLVDENMGRRG
+479 RCKLTLVDENEGKRG
-494 NQNAHRMKLTVV
+494 NKVAHTMKLTVV
-506 EGSQKL
+506 EGTQKL
-512 DGSGE
+512 EGTDP
-517 TTGHLMWTWSVNG
+517 LKWTWTVNG
-530 ETSTEAQDMTFE
+530 VTSTASQDMTFN
-542 VTPSYKSETVVI
+542 VTPSYSGETVII

-559 GTVVSYT
+559 GTVISYT

-574 KDLDTNDD
+574 KNIDSSED
-582 RGKENNPYVISD
+582 RGTQNNPYVISD
-594 EEELRLWSELSRS
+594 EEELRLWSELSR
-607 TDAFPNGFI
+607 TVGKFDNALI
-616 NGVLVQDDVKK
+616 NGVLIQDDAKK
-627 FNAAFF
+627 FNASYF
-633 ELGGDINM
+633 ELGADIEM
-641 EVRSM
+641 EQREITST
-646 AGANDGYSGT
+646 T
-656 TDALYAERHGF
+656 TDGVWGITEAKYRARHGF
-667 NHNDDFLPICG
+667 HHEDDFLPICG
-678 LTMVDNYD
+678 LTTLDNYD
-686 YYHTFRGTFDGK
+686 YDHTFRGQFDGK

-709 RGGTLDFDTE
+709 RGGGLEMDYE
-719 DNATQAWGLFGVVSG
+719 DKGIQSWGLFGVVSG
-734 GTIKNVI
+734 GTIKNLI
-741 IDGAKLEHDVYNG
+741 IDGAKFEHDVYNG
-754 SFFYEEAMHTNHQNN
+754 SFIYEDAINVSNQTG
-769 DNITSSGNPRGTNC
+769 DAS
-783 AVGVVAGMITA
+783 VGCGAAIGAVAGMITA
-794 GSEIRDVDVKN
+794 GSVIRDVDVKN

-812 IDPTSCEA
+812 VDNHAQA
-820 GSVWK
+820 GGTK
-825 QFIIQRR
+825 YNQITICKGA
-832 NYGWGLYVG
+832 YGYGLYVG
-841 GIVGRV
+841 GIVGCV
-847 QSSYDGSTLGDLG
+847 QSSYDGSILGDLG
-860 HSTKIHYVSSDVDID
+860 HNTKIEYVSSDVDID
-875 IMPVRINYRS
+875 IMPIKI
-885 NNNATAYV
+885 NNNVTYNV
-893 HRMHFNVGG
+893 NTYPFRMRFRVGG

-907 YSSGNYSTIP
+907 YSTGNYSTIP
-917 WPEHS
+917 WPEHA
-922 FYTGLIRTMHGT
+922 FYTGLIRTMHGS
-934 ASPSFGYVSY
+934 ASPTFGYVSY
-944 NTIAGESNYASF
+944 NTIAGDNNYAAF
-956 HNHYIGYPG
+956 HNSYKGYPG
-965 VLTTS
+965 IIKS
-970 YYNNLYFRD
+970 AYYNNYYLRD
-979 CYNDENADNVNHFN
+979 CYSDENNNNNHIAG
-993 WKSTPQYS
+993 KSEYIPI
-1001 HEVPVPT
+1001 PT
-1008 AGMLY
+1008 AGLLY
-1013 YSNAS
+1013 YSDKIENNS
-1018 NYWGV
+1018 PNPG
-1023 NGQNGVKLNPAT
+1023 NNVKNNNNDCGRLNPVEMSFF
-1035 HWAIGPI
+1035 GPV
-1042 TDNLLEAAV
+1042 TDNNLSGNPLVLCTSGV
-1051 SKSVMYKCDAGSYTL
+1051 STIRAHK
-1066 RKHNESGSFNTGA
+1066 ESGNFSNSN
-1079 GIVSQ
+1079 IVSQ
-1084 YHGINQATWKDWTD
+1084 YHGVNQGIWKDWTVS
-1098 TDNSDALVLEYNER
+1098 DNIDAVMDEYNDR
-1112 EDGTNREWTWAW
+1112 DKDYVWSW
-1124 DKENGRPILTSQSAE
+1124 DAEAGRPMLTSKSAE
-1139 FLDVTAGEG
+1139 FLDVTLDEG
-1148 GTYTA
+1148 TTNQYTA
-1153 TLKGVDNVS
+1153 TLRGIDNVS
-1162 GYSYAWYDRCGGT
+1162 GYSYAWYDRCGVT
-1175 PLQAAATSDNGGTT
+1175 PLQAAATEANGGTI
-1189 YTLNPVTSTHDRYI
+1189 YTLVPETSTHDRYI

-1208 KDEGKTYTSSLV
+1208 KDGAKTYTSALI
-1220 KIPGNLGEITITM
+1220 KIPGTLGEITVTLKA
-1233 STPVVTAN
+1233 PVVTK
-1241 TETGNYSHEEYISQ
+1241 TTGTGTISHEDYISQ
-1255 RISQQDYYKLPES
+1255 RISQQDYYQLADDI
-1268 VRQKTP
+1268 RQKTP
-1274 DVYFSQDDAGW
+1274 AIYFTQDDAGW
-1285 EEYKKTVAS
+1285 EEYKKAVAS
-1294 EILYLDEFGNPYENS
+1294 EVLYYDYDNVYIQWENS

-1318 SATWNETTQTFD
+1318 SATWNDALQKFD
-1330 VKYDE
+1330 VIYDE
-1335 SKKKEFLTH
+1335 TKKNEFLNH
-1344 AKDSV
+1344 AQDGV
-1349 ILKTAAQYYSYSEFY
+1349 ILKSAAQYYGYTEFL
-1364 ALDVRSGEYDDSSE
+1364 ALDVREGTYD
-1378 PYSGFSFSFID
+1378 PNAANSGFTYTFTD
-1389 RKSTG
+1389 KQYNAST
-1394 TFDSEGNEIFED
+1394 DAWED
-1406 WDRTAEKA
+1406 WVRPEKA
-1414 GWSYPKRKVLVG
+1414 GYSYPNRTITEAAYAANPQTKPNTTTTKLEVALSPTETVLE
-1426 DYTPVAKQSTKT
+1426 A
-1438 TAMTV
+1438 
-1443 VVHPSHETLRDD
+1443 DD
-1455 KYEVTYTWYTKNGT
+1455 YEVTYQWYYKNGT
-1469 PVANQSGNTPDY
+1469 PVTGANESI
-1481 ATLRITNPSD
+1481 LIIENPSG
-1491 DDRGAYYCIVTVKD
+1491 DDRGAYYCKVIVKD
-1505 KLYNCFS
+1505 KYYDCFN
-1512 PVIFEDSIGYSWGEK
+1512 PVLLDDTVSYAWGEK
-1527 YVFINPDGVQ
+1527 YVFINPDGVR
-1537 YPIAN
+1537 YTIAN
-1542 LISDVP
+1542 LESDLP
-1548 AGYTLPAGTDTDRTG
+1548 NDYTLPNGTDTSRTG
-1563 VGNDINDGKTPFTPV
+1563 QGNDNNDGKTPFTPV
-1578 RTWEAA
+1578 RTWDAA
-1584 YALIDETASWDENII
+1584 YALLDESASWDENII
-1599 VLIGNSYA
+1599 VLIGKS
-1607 SVTASSTFGK
+1607 TAQMTTSSTFGK
-1617 GNTGSQGGSYTD
+1617 GDTGTQGGSYTD

-1652 GNVKNYNGY
+1652 SNVDNYQGH
-1661 LEIGNCSTGS
+1661 LEIGNCASGS

-1684 RNMQFGCD
+1684 RDMEFGCD

-1700 FCQYNNLEMGEGLE
+1700 FCQYNNLEMGEHLK

-1740 VFGGINNDNRFRF
+1740 VFGGINNDNRFRY
-1753 MNGHVNNYKEYF
+1753 MNGHVNNYKQYF

-1815 INRTWND
+1815 IDREWND
-1822 DHNEFRSGTFASY
+1822 NNNEYYSGQYASY

-1848 QYGDMNLEVRSG
+1848 QYGDMNLIVRSG

-1875 AGKHGTTGGFYADKN
+1875 GSNHGVNGGFYAEGR
-1890 YYGSAENVYLPFDAF
+1890 YYGSSNNVYFPFDAF
-1905 FGRVNILIDPSK
+1905 FGRVNILIDPAK
-1917 SEYAAENES
+1917 SEYASDNES
-1926 PEVRDRRVMVS
+1926 TEVRDRRVMVS

-1947 MTDYP
+1947 MTDYG

-1961 YGTSDI
+1961 YGTSNI

-1973 FDLNTAD
+1973 FDLNTQVNGSS
-1980 KGGNS
+1980 GGT
-1985 GDGAYGLNAYNNTYY
+1985 GAYGLSGYNNTYY
-2000 DITYGGVK
+2000 SIAYGNSS
-2008 HHYYRAQ
+2008 HPYYRAQ
-2015 PGVYAGGAG
+2015 PGIYAGGAG
-2024 GMSGIGVDTLHTND
+2024 GMSGIGVDSLHTND
-2038 RRLPYYAP
+2038 MRLPYLARY
-2046 CVSSSNFTPE
+2046 SNTSNYTPDT
-2056 KWANNNRV
+2056 WGQNI
-2064 VLYSDYDTWKN
+2064 VLYADYDTWKA
-2075 AGGNAENKVFVKCF
+2075 AGGNGDNKVFVHCY
-2089 DGYDEE
+2089 DGIDEE
-2095 GRKHYT
+2095 GNKIYT

-2114 NGGNFFPSFS
+2114 NGGNFFPSFN
-2124 KTDGTD
+2124 KTNGTNM
-2130 KRIKPEQDCGVYG
+2130 RIKPEQDCGIYG

-2156 TSANTPSRA
+2156 QSTNTPNRA

-2206 QMQTNDWYS
+2206 QLQTNGNWYS
-2215 GWTAPFNV
+2215 NWTAPFNV
-2223 TNKSDNNYLSYGVT
+2223 TNKNDINYLSYGVT

-2251 VMNINGGLFKHNIF
+2251 EINIGGGIFKHNIF
-2265 GSGKGSRACPYMAEI
+2265 GSGKGSAACPYMAEI

-2289 SAKSHVKVYGNVY
+2289 SDSTLVKVFGDVY
-2302 GGGNYAKTTLHT
+2302 GGGNYAKITQKT
-2314 AVNIASGTV
+2314 AVNIEKGIV

-2332 EATVGVVDKMP
+2332 QATVGVIESEPLYTAD
-2343 YYASDAYW
+2343 SYW
-2351 SIEDQEEDQNA
+2351 SISDNRSELYDQDEI
-2362 ADYWSVELSEAPAGT
+2362 GT
-2377 TASDLAT
+2377 LDPDSYAEMV
-2384 LYGVIRVTPTADDPA
+2384 GVVRTGGTIENP
-2399 YSVVDKDGVE
+2399 VE
-2409 HSFAYAVHAI
+2409 HYI
-2419 GSAKP
+2419 GELKDNPTQSGTHK
-2424 DAAPAGYRDVG
+2424 VG
-2435 VGGTSVYTMTDSVKI
+2435 TGGTSVYTMTEDAKI
-2450 YGNIYGGGNQADV
+2450 YGNIYGGGNRADV
-2463 VGDANVAMT
+2463 FGDANVAMT
-2472 AGGIAGNIFGG
+2472 AGAVAGNIFGG
-2483 GNGYIDTNDSGNN
+2483 GNGYIDSNNSNNN
-2496 VAANIHGNT
+2496 VKADIHGNT
-2505 TVMLNGY
+2505 VVMLNGY
-2512 TVLWEEKTDGTV
+2512 RVLWEEKTDGTV
-2524 NSTTGEPNVI
+2524 NETTGEPNVI
-2534 TWTGAESHSNR
+2534 SWTGAENHTKR
-2545 NKFVEDISYS
+2545 NSFVEDIEYT
-2555 VGGKNE
+2555 VGGETK

-2586 QVTVTKGMTPK
+2586 QVTVTKGMTPRS
-2597 TLLKT
+2597 LLKT

-2613 NPHFYVFGGGLGE
+2613 NPHFYVFGGGLGA
-2626 QTVANNTNVR
+2626 QTVANNTKVR

-2659 RFFADE
+2659 RFFANE
-2665 DEATADAGGDTQD
+2665 EGATEDAGGNTQD

-2689 DYTVLGVLGGGFMGK
+2689 DYTVLGVLGGGFKGK

-2729 PNRANAEVVS
+2729 PERENAEVVS

-2761 FGGGARGDVT
+2761 FGGGARGDVN
-2771 KSTYV
+2771 KSTFV

-2789 GGGDVANVGNTEEAK
+2789 GGGDVANVGSTAAAD
-2804 VQTDTV
+2804 VQKDTV

-2835 SSFVN
+2835 SSLVN
-2840 IVDSVYKGKTNVPYV
+2840 VVDSVYKGKTNVPYV
-2855 YGDVYGGGEKHYIAG
+2855 YGDVYGGGEKHFVAG

-2891 TVTNEGAEDVTADIM
+2891 TVTNEGAQDVTADVM

-2927 AHGTVFTFENKA
+2927 AHGTVFSFENKA
-2939 SIPMSRFKTKKYV
+2939 SIPISRFKTKDYV

-3001 GLQNYDESSVTPF
+3001 GLQYYDISYVTPF
-3014 AACWYDMIQQ
+3014 AACWYEMVQQ

-3046 EVVMNVANEEDDK
+3046 EVVMNVANEEDNN
-3059 YSAYKEDNQL
+3059 YSSFKDDSNQ
-3069 YQLNEIALLSDWQG
+3069 YQQNEIALLSDWNS

-3158 DSDKELLGEVTG
+3158 DDNNELLGEVTG
-3170 TSTVDVRNG
+3170 TSTVEVRNG
-3179 IVSGDIYGGGAGI
+3179 IVSGDVYGGGAGI
-3192 ESKKNDDGQPLRDY
+3192 ESKKNDDGQPVRDY

-3283 GIIFSQVYG
+3283 GILFSQIYG

-3328 PWLWNRIYAGGESGT
+3328 PWLWNRVYAGGENGT
-3343 VYGNS
+3343 IYGNS

-3360 AFGGGFGKVDTLS
+3360 AFGGGFGRVDTLS
-3373 TGDLQVTD
+3373 TGALQVTD
-3381 AAVKGNTYVDVT
+3381 AAIKGNTYVDVT

-3399 SQIWLTED
+3399 SQIWRTED
-3407 ADGNDLRAWAPVNR
+3407 AEGNDLRAWAPMNR
-3421 ALGHVYVPQYN
+3421 VLGNTYVPQYN

-3467 QDKTILGTTYEG
+3467 QDKTILGTNYEG

-3507 AKTTVEGNTYVDV
+3507 AETTVKGNTYVDV
-3520 SIDGEVAPS
+3520 SIDGEAVPS
-3529 SYFQDND
+3529 SDFQDND
-3536 VELYNRFKSYQSLLD
+3536 VELYKRFKSYQSLLD

-3557 NGLVEG
+3557 SGLVEG

-3579 GGGYYAKVKNSKV
+3579 GGGYYAKVSNSKV

-3623 DSTFVSTTYPKANN
+3623 DSTFVSTTYHKAND

-3659 NKEEHNTGDGTHVI
+3659 NKEEHNTGDGTHVL

-3709 KLNQESD
+3709 KLDKDSET
-3716 DSYDLVYTVP
+3716 SYDLVYTVP

-3751 IAVESRIDMKG
+3751 IAVESRIDIKG
-3762 LKDEHLKVKGYVFGG
+3762 LEDEHLKVKGNVFGG

-3783 RGIGQTPVVNINVS
+3783 RGIGQTPVVNINVG

-3806 LGSDGDKLFQD
+3806 LGSDGDQLFQD

-3862 YKVYP
+3862 FKVYP

-3882 PTLTWNGTLTG
+3882 PTLTWNGSKTG
-3893 DVTNTTIG
+3893 NVTNTTIG

-3909 GNMNVYPIASGD
+3909 GNMNVYPITSGA

-3954 TTSGKTT
+3954 TSSGKTT

-3967 LLGERKGENPMI
+3967 LLGERKGKNPMI
-3979 SLLVKCQFAPSEKK
+3979 NLLVKCQFSPSIKE

-4000 THTEY
+4000 THNEY

-4028 RSNMLKDLR
+4028 RSNMLKGLR
-4037 SDYFPNAANSSEPAC
+4037 SDYFLNAANSAEPAC

-4074 QGVACETKVDTV
+4074 QGVECDTKADTI

-4094 AKGAAKLNPDGD
+4094 AKGAAMLNPDGD
-4106 DRKFVDHLVFNDK
+4106 DRPVVDYLIFNDK
-4119 GTSVNYVFGGGLQ
+4119 GTSINYIFGGGLQ

-4176 AEKQKEYNVKRKD
+4176 AKKQKEYNVKRKD
-4189 EDPGNLDKMSQNI
+4189 ESTDNLAKMSQNI

-4210 KQQIK
+4210 KQQVK
-4215 LMKGDI
+4215 LMDGDI
-4221 IAPTLYESIVAATP
+4221 IAPTLYESIIAATP
-4235 GATSD
+4235 SAASD
-4240 FTKKTTTLAD
+4240 FTKQTVSLSD
-4250 AGLNNW
+4250 AGLDSW
-4256 DDVNITIDEAIYG
+4256 DDVDITIDEAIYG

-4291 EQYNVDPEDYLI
+4291 EDYNIDPEDYLI

-4318 DVPKNGAYTDKPD
+4318 NVPKSGDYTAAPA

-4339 ISQQEMDPIVL
+4339 ISQQEMDPIIL

-4415 GFRTGELRGYGFCGG
+4415 GFRTGELRGYGFSGG

-4485 HIDDSNGLSSVVNR
+4485 HIDDRNGLSSVVNR
-4499 YNPDGADA
+4499 YDPDPEVTDK

-4533 FTDTFINGSRVHDAD
+4533 FTDTFINGSREHDAT
-4548 NSDITYVQKKQ
+4548 NPDITYVEKKQ
-4559 AIIDSYYGTENPD
+4559 AIIDSYYGTPDPD

-4608 EEDDGDGNTYDRIA
+4608 EEDDGDGNTYERIA

-4655 NVHKRPANGD
+4655 NVHRRPANGD
-4665 SKTEEDFLMTT
+4665 DKTEEDFLMTT
-4676 GNFVFPYDAVNKR
+4676 GNFVFPYDAVNNR

-4703 KKGGKTPEEEDDI
+4703 KNAGKSPEEEDEI

-4736 SDSRINGLKFDTDNS
+4736 SDSRINGLRFDTDNS

-4761 KGQIPVLHSVQ
+4761 KGQTPVLHSVQ
-4772 WRSNHPKDTY
+4772 WRSNHPAATY
-4782 GACDLDGK
+4782 GTCDLDGS
-4790 YKVGSIAT
+4790 YNADNIAT
-4798 YPATMQSIGLESLGN
+4798 YPATMQTAGIATLGDATN
-4813 NIDSTRWNDNYYH
+4813 NTRWNDSYYH

-4831 KDSTT
+4831 KDSTS

-4862 VQTDNP
+4862 VETDNP

-4883 AYYNAHL
+4883 AYYKAHL

-4906 ENKTTHVL
+4906 PNKTTGVL

-4919 YMNVSNIFTAK
+4919 YMNISNIFTDK

-4938 PTTIDMNG
+4938 PTTFNMSG

-4953 NTHQYEVLDMNS
+4953 NTHQYEVLNMDN
-4965 LYVLSTTSSQDYWKV
+4965 LYVLSDESSQEYWKV
-4980 TGLEKV
+4980 TGLEKIE
-4986 SGNNAY
+4986 GNNAY
-4992 LIHTTEGDVSA
+4992 RVQTSA
-5003 DGVMLWAPR
+5003 GITKTVDGVMLNAPR

-5091 STSTTKG
+5091 STSTSAG

-5187 SEAVARAYGN
+5187 SEAMARAYGN
-5197 DAYTKAK
+5197 DVYTKAK
-5204 ANWDKKKVTDEFAY
+5204 KNWDEKKVTDGFAS
-5218 MSEADQTAW
+5218 MNEAAQTAW
-5227 LTANPEP
+5227 LTDNPEP

-5275 QIGNALINVPTGGKY
+5275 QIGNASIDVPTGGKY

-5319 MGYTVDMTNG
+5319 MGYTIDMSNG
-5329 NRLTEAPTLLNT
+5329 NRLTEAPTLLNN
-5341 VSGGVYNLG
+5341 VSGNVYNLG
-5350 VKGRPIAVSVA
+5350 VKARPLAVSVA
-5361 DDNAA
+5361 ADDAA
-5366 HIHNSFVYGMNNK
+5366 HIHNSFVYGMNNE
-5379 QAVKV
+5379 QPVKI
-5384 LSNAATAE
+5384 LSDAATAD

-5429 LAKDDDPN
+5429 RAKGNDPN
-5437 NDRIEQYYANG
+5437 YDRVEQYYANG
-5448 DYQYARRIDS
+5448 DYQYARRTDS
-5458 RTRHETGVV
+5458 RTRHETGIV

-5494 SRAVVTKYTV
+5494 SRAVVTKYTR
-5504 DDAAEITELNRIY
+5504 AAEIDSLNDIFNR
-5517 NKEYEFEINYATT
+5517 EYEFEINYETT
-5530 GSKRQMSPSPYST
+5530 GSKRQMTANPYST
-5543 ESVKSI
+5543 ESVKSV
-5549 VYRPLFNEPYAQ
+5549 VYKPLFNEPYAQ
-5561 EATGKETVDTLRND
+5561 EATGKEAVDTLRND

-5594 TSTMNMMAANR
+5594 TNTMNMMAANR

-5634 DPRLTAVDFSS
+5634 DPRLTSVDFSS
-5645 YRDGKITAGSYYKDM
+5645 YRDGLITEDSYYKGM
-5660 SSVEGDPTPLQ
+5660 SSVEGDPTALQ

-5676 PTKDTPSDSVGE
+5676 PTKDTPSDAVGE

-5706 VYTKASTNIGN
+5706 VYTKASTNINN

-5723 DHYVATTPEED
+5723 EHYIATTPEED
-5734 IKFHQVVVTSDRTG
+5734 IRFHQVVVSGDITSTTDSRN
-5748 VQASLLHLV
+5748 VQAALLHLV

-5788 AGEGWESIT
+5788 AGEGWESIA
-5797 LPYTVRYTT
+5797 LPYTVRGVV
-5806 LSSHTDELEDGIN
+5806 LESHTDNLEDGIN

-5833 TLKERLT
+5833 TLKGRLT
-5840 NLSFFYGAQGNE
+5840 NLSFFYGEQGNE
-5852 NSEENPGIIGQ
+5852 DSEDNPGIIGQ
-5863 QYWLRGINNMKA
+5863 QFWLRGLNNIKT
-5875 EGAKVMANFVRP
+5875 EGAKILANFVRP
-5887 LYSIRDMEPKH
+5887 LYSIRDTEDDH
-5898 ESFKAY
+5898 EAFKAY
-5904 TPFIVSFPGS
+5904 TPFVVSFPGS

-5928 GASATSVAVTDDA
+5928 GASSTEVDVTDDA
-5941 VEANDTTVILNG
+5941 VLANRTSATLNG
-5953 VADYTYRGAFANDKS
+5953 VVNYIYTGAFANDKS

-5980 ADDDEAAATLGD
+5980 ADEAAAEATLGD

-6013 ASAKAGYQNFQENNE
+6013 GGAKAGYQNFQENNE
-6028 NEVIYISALGISLE
+6028 EEVIYISALGISLE
-6042 DKGIEEPETEDVI
+6042 DKGIVEPETEDVI

-6063 PSGKRIVVESTYD
+6063 PSGKRIVVESTYA
-6076 TTLNVYSAGGQ
+6076 TTLNVYSIGGQ

-6095 RGTSIYSGFASGI
+6095 PGTSIYSGFASGV
-6108 YLIDSKK
+6108 YVIDSKK
-6115 LLLK
+6115 LMLK

>member
-1 MGIKRISVTI
+1 MIRKIINLNKYMGIKRISVTI

-54 PYKITTAAQLAY
+54 PYKITTEAQLAY

-165 TVAAI
+165 TVAAV

-182 TNPTITLEGNFAHYD
+182 TNPTITLKGNFAHYD

-259 DVTITLDRTTY
+259 GVTITLDRTTY

-349 GADLTKTGTW
+349 GGDLTKTGTW

-416 VIWYNYVGNNI
+416 VIWYNYVGYNI
-427 SNNNYQGIY
+427 SNNNYQGIF

-458 GTYVEGAQA
+458 GTYVEDAQA

-517 TTGHLMWTWSVNG
+517 TTGPLMWTWSVNG
-530 ETSTEAQDMTFE
+530 ETSTAAQDMTFE

-574 KDLDTNDD
+574 RELDTKDD
-582 RGKENNPYVISD
+582 RGEENNPYVISN

-616 NGVLVQDDVKK
+616 NGVLVQDDAKK
-627 FNAAFF
+627 FNASYF
-633 ELGGDINM
+633 ELGADIEM
-641 EVRSM
+641 TQREIT
-646 AGANDGYSGT
+646 ATTTDGVWGT
-656 TDALYAERHGF
+656 TEAKYKARHGF
-667 NHNDDFLPICG
+667 HHEDDFLPICG

-686 YYHTFRGTFDGK
+686 YYHTFRGQFNGK

-709 RGGTLDFDTE
+709 RGGTLEMDYE
-719 DNATQAWGLFGVVSG
+719 DEGIQAWGLFGVVSG
-734 GTIKNVI
+734 GTIKNLI
-741 IDGAKLEHDVYNG
+741 IDGAKFEHDVYNG
-754 SFFYEEAMHTNHQNN
+754 SFIYGDAMLKTNHNA
-769 DNITSSGNPRGTNC
+769 DASVGSGVSIG
-783 AVGVVAGMITA
+783 AVAGMITA
-794 GSEIRDVDVKN
+794 GSVIRDVDVKN

-812 IDPTSCEA
+812 VDNHAQA
-820 GSVWK
+820 GGTK
-825 QFIIQRR
+825 YNQITICKG
-832 NYGWGLYVG
+832 NYGYPLYVG
-841 GIVGRV
+841 GIVGCV
-847 QSSYDGSTLGDLG
+847 QSSYSNRGDLG
-860 HSTKIHYVSSDVDID
+860 HNTKIEYVSSDVDID
-875 IMPVRINYRS
+875 IMPIKINNGVPY
-885 NNNATAYV
+885 NATTYPF
-893 HRMHFNVGG
+893 RLRFRVGG

-917 WPEHS
+917 WPEHA
-922 FYTGLIRTMHGT
+922 FYTGAIRTMHGT
-934 ASPSFGYVSY
+934 ASPTFGYVSY
-944 NTIAGESNYASF
+944 NTIAGDNNFAAF
-956 HNHYIGYPG
+956 HNTYKGYPG
-965 VLTTS
+965 AIKTA
-970 YYNNLYFRD
+970 YYNNYYLRD
-979 CYNDENADNVNHFN
+979 CYSDENNNNNHIAG
-993 WKSTPQYS
+993 KSAYIPI
-1001 HEVPVPT
+1001 PT
-1008 AGMLY
+1008 AGLLY
-1013 YSNAS
+1013 YSDKIETGSPNPGNS
-1018 NYWGV
+1018 
-1023 NGQNGVKLNPAT
+1023 VKNNNNDCGRLNPAT
-1035 HWAIGPI
+1035 MSFFGPV
-1042 TDNLLEAAV
+1042 TNDNLNGNPLV
-1051 SKSVMYKCDAGSYTL
+1051 LCDAGVSTM
-1066 RKHNESGSFNTGA
+1066 RAHKESGNFTNTN
-1079 GIVSQ
+1079 ICSQ
-1084 YHGINQATWKDWTD
+1084 YHGVNQGIWKDWTVA
-1098 TDNSDALVLEYNER
+1098 DNSDAVMQEYNER
-1112 EDGTNREWTWAW
+1112 DREYTWVW
-1124 DKENGRPILTSQSAE
+1124 DNEAGRPRLTSQLAE
-1139 FLDVTAGEG
+1139 FLDVTPGEN

-1162 GYSYAWYDRCGGT
+1162 GYSYAWYGRCPGT

-1189 YTLNPVTSTHDRYI
+1189 YTLNPVESTHDRYI

-1208 KDEGKTYTSSLV
+1208 KDGGKTYTSSMV

-1233 STPVVTAN
+1233 LKPVVTAN
-1241 TETGNYSHEEYISQ
+1241 TETGEYSHEEYISQ
-1255 RISQQDYYKLPES
+1255 RISQQDYYETVPAS
-1268 VRQKTP
+1268 VREKTP
-1274 DVYFSQDDAGW
+1274 DIYFSQDSAGW

-1294 EILYLDEFGNPYENS
+1294 EVLYYDYQNVYIQWGNS
-1309 ETERIHCIT
+1309 VKERIHCIT
-1318 SATWNETTQTFD
+1318 SATWDETTQTFK
-1330 VKYDE
+1330 VVYDE
-1335 SKKKEFLTH
+1335 SKKTEFLNH

-1349 ILKTAAQYYSYSEFY
+1349 ILKTAAQYYSYSEFL
-1364 ALDVRSGEYDDSSE
+1364 ALDRRSGEYNPSAAN
-1378 PYSGFSFSFID
+1378 SGFSYSFID

-1394 TFDSEGNEIFED
+1394 TLDSEGNEIFED
-1406 WDRTAEKA
+1406 WDRTEEKA
-1414 GWSYPKRKVLVG
+1414 GWSYPHRAVSEG
-1426 DYTPVAKQSTKT
+1426 AYTPVAKQSTKT

-1443 VVHPSHETLRDD
+1443 VVHPSDILEDD

-1469 PVANQSGNTPDY
+1469 PVANQSGNTSDY
-1481 ATLRITNPSD
+1481 ATLRITNPSG
-1491 DDRGAYYCIVTVKD
+1491 DDRGAYYCLVTVKD
-1505 KLYNCFS
+1505 KLYDCFS

-1527 YVFINPDGVQ
+1527 YVFINPDGNR

-1542 LISDVP
+1542 LENDVP
-1548 AGYTLPAGTDTDRTG
+1548 SEYDLSKITDLTQTG
-1563 VGNDINDGKTPFTPV
+1563 VGNDNNDGRTPFTPV

-1652 GNVKNYNGY
+1652 NNVPNYNGY
-1661 LEIGNCSTGS
+1661 LEIGNCATGS

-1684 RNMQFGCD
+1684 RNMKFGCD

-1700 FCQYNNLEMGEGLE
+1700 FCQYNNLEMGEDLE

-1734 VIADLQ
+1734 VIPDLQ

-1815 INRTWND
+1815 IDRTWND

-1875 AGKHGTTGGFYADKN
+1875 AGNNGKTGGFYADKT

-2024 GMSGIGVDTLHTND
+2024 GMSGIGVDSLHTND
-2038 RRLPYYAP
+2038 MRLPYYAP
-2046 CVSSSNFTPE
+2046 CVSYNNFTPE

-2064 VLYSDYDTWKN
+2064 VLYSDYDTWKD

-2156 TSANTPSRA
+2156 TSANTPNRA

-2265 GSGKGSRACPYMAEI
+2265 GSGKGSASCPYMAEI

-2289 SAKSHVKVYGNVY
+2289 SDSTLVKVFGDVY
-2302 GGGNYAKTTLHT
+2302 GGGNYAKTTQKT
-2314 AVNIASGTV
+2314 AVNIEKGII

-2332 EATVGVVDKMP
+2332 QATVGVIEEEPLYTAD
-2343 YYASDAYW
+2343 SYW
-2351 SIEDQEEDQNA
+2351 SISDNQEDLWAGVDMG
-2362 ADYWSVELSEAPAGT
+2362 ELDPNSYAEMV
-2377 TASDLAT
+2377 
-2384 LYGVIRVTPTADDPA
+2384 GVVRTGGTADSPEEH
-2399 YSVVDKDGVE
+2399 YIGELKDNPRQDGTRT
-2409 HSFAYAVHAI
+2409 H
-2419 GSAKP
+2419 K
-2424 DAAPAGYRDVG
+2424 VG
-2435 VGGTSVYTMTDSVKI
+2435 VGGTSVYTMTEDAKI
-2450 YGNIYGGGNQADV
+2450 YGNIYGGGNRADV

-2472 AGGIAGNIFGG
+2472 AGAIAGNIFGG
-2483 GNGYIDTNDSGNN
+2483 GNGYIDSNPDNN

-2512 TVLWEEKTDGTV
+2512 RVLWEEKTDGTV
-2524 NSTTGEPNVI
+2524 NETTGEPNVI
-2534 TWTGAESHSNR
+2534 TWTGDESHSNR

-2561 NFIKWKDTHNVYGGG
+2561 NFIMWKDTHNVYGGG

-2586 QVTVTKGMTPK
+2586 QVTVTKGMTPRS
-2597 TLLKT
+2597 LLKT

-2613 NPHFYVFGGGLGE
+2613 NPHFYVFGGGLGA
-2626 QTVANNTNVR
+2626 QTVANNTKVR

-2650 TTDVMAKGT
+2650 TTDVMAKGA

-2665 DEATADAGGDTQD
+2665 DEATADAGGNTQD

-2729 PNRANAEVVS
+2729 PNRAKAEVES

-2761 FGGGARGDVT
+2761 FGGGARGDVN

-2789 GGGDVANVGNTEEAK
+2789 GGGDVANVGSTAAAD
-2804 VQTDTV
+2804 VQRDTV

-2835 SSFVN
+2835 SSLVN
-2840 IVDSVYKGKTNVPYV
+2840 VVDSVYKGKTNVPYV

-2891 TVTNEGAEDVTADIM
+2891 AEPENGAQGVTADIM

-3001 GLQNYDESSVTPF
+3001 GLQNYDQSSVTPF

-3083 LAESTKESRYGGTNS
+3083 LAESTKESRYGGTNA

-3135 TSVVMDGTSGC
+3135 TSVVMNGTSGC

-3158 DSDKELLGEVTG
+3158 DSDDELLGEVTG

-3213 KGAKVSIDGTV
+3213 MGAKVSIDGTV
-3224 SSTEFTGETFKR
+3224 SSTEFTGETYKR
-3236 DNTLIFGKV
+3236 DNTLVFGKV

-3265 TTVADGNPKY
+3265 TTVAVGNPKY

-3297 PVSDCVDYTALG
+3297 PASDCVDYTALG

-3328 PWLWNRIYAGGESGT
+3328 PWLWNRVYAGGESGT

-3373 TGDLQVTD
+3373 TGKLQVTD

-3421 ALGHVYVPQYN
+3421 ALVHVYVPQYN

-3441 HNIYGGGNACS
+3441 HNIYGGGNASS
-3452 TIGGDTYVKMTKGLL
+3452 TIGGNTYVKMTKGLL

-3479 TFFEQNEWREIYD
+3479 KFFEQNEWREIYD

-3507 AKTTVEGNTYVDV
+3507 AETTVKGDTYVDV
-3520 SIDGEVAPS
+3520 SIDGEVPPS
-3529 SYFQDND
+3529 SDFQDND
-3536 VELYNRFKSYQSLLD
+3536 VELYRRFKSYQSLLD

-3623 DSTFVSTTYPKANN
+3623 DSTFVSTSYAKANN

-3659 NKEEHNTGDGTHVI
+3659 NKEEHIAGDGTHVL

-3678 VYGDVYGGGNGDYL
+3678 IYGDVYGGGNGDYL
-3692 YALSPTNDT
+3692 YALSPTKDT

-3709 KLNQESD
+3709 KLNKESE

-3762 LKDEHLKVKGYVFGG
+3762 LEGEHLKVMGNVFGG

-3806 LGSDGDKLFQD
+3806 LGSDGDKLFLD

-3830 NDVNLEDTVDWE
+3830 NDVNLEETVDWE

-3857 KKDDR
+3857 KNDDR

-3867 HLIDLYFQPVEMDIQ
+3867 HLLDLYFQPVEMDIQ
-3882 PTLTWNGTLTG
+3882 PTLTWNGTKDG

-3909 GNMNVYPIASGD
+3909 GNMNVYP
-3921 DAGKVVDIQFPEG
+3921 DAGNVVDIQFPEG

-3979 SLLVKCQFAPSEKK
+3979 NLLVKCQFAPSEKE

-4028 RSNMLKDLR
+4028 RSNMLKGLR

-4074 QGVACETKVDTV
+4074 QGVECETKVDTV

-4168 VGYPEYYV
+4168 VGYPDYYV
-4176 AEKQKEYNVKRKD
+4176 ATKQKEYNVKRKD

-4202 NGDWDKAI
+4202 NGDKDKAI
-4210 KQQIK
+4210 KQQVK
-4215 LMKGDI
+4215 LMVGDI
-4221 IAPTLYESIVAATP
+4221 IAPTLYEGIVAATP
-4235 GATSD
+4235 GAASD
-4240 FTKKTTTLAD
+4240 FTKKAVTLAE
-4250 AGLNNW
+4250 AGLNDW

-4269 GGYSLASGS
+4269 GGYSMASGS
-4278 SVMANNTIVLKYD
+4278 SVLANNTIVLKYD
-4291 EQYNVDPEDYLI
+4291 EDHNVNPDDYLI

-4318 DVPKNGAYTDKPD
+4318 DVPKSGGYTAQPAEGA
-4331 DGDKNHIF
+4331 KNHIF

-4430 RTADGALLMNSFQR
+4430 KTADGALLMNSFQR

-4464 TNVTNTTPYS
+4464 TNATNSTPYS

-4485 HIDDSNGLSSVVNR
+4485 NIDDRNGLRSVVNR
-4499 YNPDGADA
+4499 FDPDGADA

-4533 FTDTFINGSRVHDAD
+4533 FTDKFINGSREHDAT
-4548 NSDITYVQKKQ
+4548 NPDITYVQKKQ
-4559 AIIDSYYGTENPD
+4559 AIIDSYYGSATPD

-4601 SSELVTK
+4601 SSELVTTS
-4608 EEDDGDGNTYDRIA
+4608 EDDGDGNKYDRIA
-4622 LRDSVFYGPIVGVAE
+4622 LKDSVFYGPIVGVAE

-4676 GNFVFPYDAVNKR
+4676 GNFVFPYDEKNNR

-4703 KKGGKTPEEEDDI
+4703 AKAGISPEKEDDI

-4736 SDSRINGLKFDTDNS
+4736 SDSRKNGLKFDTDNS

-4772 WRSNHPKDTY
+4772 WRSNHPAATY
-4782 GACDLDGK
+4782 GTCDLDGS
-4790 YKVGSIAT
+4790 YNADNIAT
-4798 YPATMQSIGLESLGN
+4798 YPVSMQPAGITTLGDATN
-4813 NIDSTRWNDNYYH
+4813 NTRWSDNYYH
-4826 LRVGV
+4826 LLIGV

-4836 KTYNGEGAIGTIMRY
+4836 KIYNGEGAIGTIMRY

-4868 IITLQLEDRVDNTTT
+4868 IITLQLRDSVDNTTT
-4883 AYYNAHL
+4883 AYYKAHL

-4906 ENKTTHVL
+4906 KDDTSGEY
-4914 EPEMR
+4914 EPVMR
-4919 YMNVSNIFTAK
+4919 YMNVNNIFTDK
-4930 NYYTLIKD
+4930 NYYKLVNKEGYTFKMD
-4938 PTTIDMNG
+4938 S

-4953 NTHQYEVLDMNS
+4953 NTHQYESLNMSNLWVLPEGS
-4965 LYVLSTTSSQDYWKV
+4965 ESKYWQVTALKYVADENGNYEMTAKDGDGNLH
-4980 TGLEKV
+4980 TGIKR
-4986 SGNNAY
+4986 SGVF
-4992 LIHTTEGDVSA
+4992 LHT
-5003 DGVMLWAPR
+5003 PR

-5044 MVKLTTKNVKI
+5044 MVKLTTKNVQI
-5055 DVDESMSPI
+5055 DVDESLAPI

-5083 SDKTAWKP
+5083 SDNTPWKP
-5091 STSTTKG
+5091 STATATTVEDG
-5098 APKGYD
+5098 RPIGYD
-5104 SYKQNSPVKNG
+5104 SYKQNSAVKNG

-5126 DYLEIPVYYFMN
+5126 NYLEIPVYYFMN

-5204 ANWDKKKVTDEFAY
+5204 ANWDEKKVIEGFASKDEAGK
-5218 MSEADQTAW
+5218 TAW

-5361 DDNAA
+5361 GDNAA

-5384 LSNAATAE
+5384 LSDAATAE

-5448 DYQYARRIDS
+5448 DYQYARRNDS

-5494 SRAVVTKYTV
+5494 SRAVVTKYTE
-5504 DDAAEITELNRIY
+5504 DDADEITELNRIY
-5517 NKEYEFEINYATT
+5517 NKEYEFEINYKTT
-5530 GSKRQMSPSPYST
+5530 GSKRQMTASPYSIG
-5543 ESVKSI
+5543 SVKSI

-5561 EATGKETVDTLRND
+5561 DTGRVAVDTLRND

-5645 YRDGKITAGSYYKDM
+5645 YRDGDITAGSYYKGM
-5660 SSVEGDPTPLQ
+5660 SSVEGAPTLLQ

-5676 PTKDTPSDSVGE
+5676 PTKDTPSDAVGE

-5833 TLKERLT
+5833 TLKGRLT
-5840 NLSFFYGAQGNE
+5840 NLSFFYGEQGNE
-5852 NSEENPGIIGQ
+5852 DSEDNPGIIGQ

-5887 LYSIRDMEPKH
+5887 LYSIRDMETDH
-5898 ESFKAY
+5898 EAFKAY
-5904 TPFIVSFPGS
+5904 TPFVVSFPGS

-5941 VEANDTTVILNG
+5941 VGANAKTVTLNG
-5953 VADYTYRGAFANDKS
+5953 VADYTYKGAFANDKS

-6013 ASAKAGYQNFQENNE
+6013 APAKAGYQNFQENNE

>member
-1 MGIKRISVTI
+1 MIRKIINLNKYMGIKRISVTI

-81 ANVDMSAHDWGYGV
+81 ADVSLAGHDWGYGM
-95 SYDLPTAFSGHFDG
+95 SYYQPTAFSGHFAG
-109 GGKVVT
+109 GGFT
-115 GLTLNVGSLCYSG
+115 ISGLTFNVTSDFCFAG
-128 FIPVVSGSVE
+128 FIPVVAGTVE
-138 NVKFASP
+138 NVKFDSP
-145 RITFNSSGYP
+145 SIAFNACGYP
-155 PQNAGGDAFG
+155 PQNNKDAFG
-165 TVAAI
+165 TVAA
-170 VQTGGKLTACQV
+170 VVMTGGKVTKCQV
-182 TNPTITLEGNFAHYD
+182 ISPTLSLKGNFEHYN
-197 QLVVIGGMVGSVRG
+197 QTVAIGGMVGSIRG
-211 TGTVSDC
+211 TGSVTDS
-218 KVEGG
+218 KVVGG
-223 TISNSGDIYIS
+223 SIVNSGTMLVG

-243 CGQMQATANM
+243 CGQMEATSNM

-259 DVTITLDRTTY
+259 GVTVTFDNTTY
-270 SWEADNARTK
+270 SYAGANARAK
-280 FGIGGVIGDIKK
+280 FAVGGVIGDIMK
-292 PATNMPERVLSYG
+292 PATNMPERVLSYN
-305 AKIKAPEAFVGPV
+305 AKIKAQEAFVGPV
-318 VGCFSSPANYYGGNT
+318 VGCFSSTYY
-333 YDAAVISDDYS
+333 DKAVIANDYS
-344 GEGSN
+344 GEGN
-349 GADLTKTGTW
+349 DGGDLTKTGTW
-359 MYNGYKVHVDE
+359 MYNGYKVHVNE
-370 TLITGMSRRKN
+370 ALIDGLGRRKN
-381 YTKKLDSDGYL
+381 YTKALDGEGYL
-392 DVGNADTTLLRANSA
+392 DVGNAETTLPKTNSA

-416 VIWYNYVGNNI
+416 VVWYNYLSYDV
-427 SNNNYQGIY
+427 SNNTYQGVY
-436 PEFGGWS
+436 PDFGGWT

-458 GTYVEGAQA
+458 GAYVDEAQA
-467 EAFFDNVGNPKV
+467 EAYFKTIGNPV
-479 RCKLTLVDENMGRRG
+479 SRCKLTLVDENEGRRG
-494 NQNAHRMKLTVV
+494 NKLPHTMKLTVV
-506 EGSQKL
+506 EGSTKM
-512 DGSGE
+512 DGSGS
-517 TTGHLMWTWSVNG
+517 TSDILKWTWSVNG
-530 ETSTEAQDMTFE
+530 KTSTASQDMTID
-542 VTPSYKSETVVI
+542 VTPSYSSETVVI

-559 GTVVSYT
+559 GSVISYT
-566 MPRAFLPT
+566 IPRAFLPT
-574 KDLDTNDD
+574 KNCDSSED
-582 RGKENNPYVISD
+582 RGTKDNPYVISD
-594 EEELRLWSELSRS
+594 EEELRLWSELSR
-607 TDAFPNGFI
+607 TVGKFDNAII
-616 NGVLVQDDVKK
+616 NGVLIQDDAKK
-627 FNAAFF
+627 FNASYF
-633 ELGGDINM
+633 ELGADIEM
-641 EVRSM
+641 EQRVI
-646 AGANDGYSGT
+646 T
-656 TDALYAERHGF
+656 TDTKDAYYGNTYARYKARHGF
-667 NHNDDFLPICG
+667 HHEDDFLPICG
-678 LTMVDNYD
+678 LTTLDNYD
-686 YYHTFRGTFDGK
+686 YDHTFRGQFNGK

-709 RGGTLDFDTE
+709 RGGTLEMDYE
-719 DNATQAWGLFGVVSG
+719 DEGVQAWGLFGVVSG
-734 GTIKNVI
+734 GTIKNLI
-741 IDGAKLEHDVYNG
+741 IDGAKFEHDVYNG
-754 SFFYEEAMHTNHQNN
+754 SFIYGDAMLKTNHNA
-769 DNITSSGNPRGTNC
+769 DASVGTSV
-783 AVGVVAGMITA
+783 AVGAVAGMITA
-794 GSEIRDVDVKN
+794 GSVIRDVDVKN

-812 IDPTSCEA
+812 VDIHAQA
-820 GSVWK
+820 GGTVWK
-825 QFIIQRR
+825 QITICKGS
-832 NYGWGLYVG
+832 YGYGLYVG
-841 GIVGRV
+841 GIVGCV
-847 QSSYDGSTLGDLG
+847 QSSYSNRGDLG
-860 HSTKIHYVSSDVDID
+860 HNTKIEYVSSDVDID
-875 IMPVRINYRS
+875 IMPIKINNGVPY
-885 NNNATAYV
+885 NATTYPF
-893 HRMHFNVGG
+893 RLRFRVGG

-917 WPEHS
+917 WPEHA
-922 FYTGLIRTMHGT
+922 FYTGAIRTMHGS
-934 ASPSFGYVSY
+934 ASPTFGYVSY
-944 NTIAGESNYASF
+944 NTIAGDNNFAAF
-956 HNHYIGYPG
+956 HNTYKGYPG
-965 VLTTS
+965 AIKTA
-970 YYNNLYFRD
+970 YYNNYYLRD
-979 CYNDENADNVNHFN
+979 CFDDENNNRNYIVG
-993 WKSTPQYS
+993 KSAS
-1001 HEVPVPT
+1001 VSIPT
-1008 AGMLY
+1008 AGLLY
-1013 YSNAS
+1013 YSKKS
-1018 NYWGV
+1018 GTEGV
-1023 NGQNGVKLNPAT
+1023 NSGSDKVNPAT
-1035 HWAIGPI
+1035 MSFFGPV
-1042 TDNLLEAAV
+1042 TNDNLNGNPLVLCDGGV
-1051 SKSVMYKCDAGSYTL
+1051 STL
-1066 RKHNESGSFNTGA
+1066 VAHKESGNFTNTP
-1079 GIVSQ
+1079 ICSQ
-1084 YHGINQATWKDWTD
+1084 YHGVNQGIWKDWTVA
-1098 TDNSDALVLEYNER
+1098 DNSDAVMKEYNDRDR
-1112 EDGTNREWTWAW
+1112 EYTWVW
-1124 DKENGRPILTSQSAE
+1124 DNEAGRPRLTSLLAE
-1139 FLDVTAGEG
+1139 FLDVTTDEG
-1148 GTYTA
+1148 STNKFTA
-1153 TLKGVDNVS
+1153 TLHGLDNTS
-1162 GYSYAWYDRCGGT
+1162 GYSYAWYDRCGT
-1175 PLQAAATSDNGGTT
+1175 KLQDAAIEAVGGNK
-1189 YTLNPVTSTHDRYI
+1189 YTLLPETSTHDRYI

-1208 KDEGKTYTSSLV
+1208 KDDAKTYKSAMI
-1220 KIPGNLGEITITM
+1220 KIPGTLGEITLIMPAPEVTK
-1233 STPVVTAN
+1233 STG
-1241 TETGNYSHEEYISQ
+1241 TGNLTHEEYISQ
-1255 RISQQDYYKLPES
+1255 RISQQDYYNLPES

-1274 DVYFSQDDAGW
+1274 DVYFTQDPAGW
-1285 EEYKKTVAS
+1285 EEYKKAVAS
-1294 EILYLDEFGNPYENS
+1294 EILYLDEFGGVNYLWKNS

-1318 SATWNETTQTFD
+1318 SATWNEANQEFD
-1330 VKYDE
+1330 VTYDDDMYDD
-1335 SKKKEFLTH
+1335 FLAH
-1344 AKDSV
+1344 AQDGV
-1349 ILKTAAQYYSYSEFY
+1349 ILKSHAQYYGYSEFL
-1364 ALDVRSGEYDDSSE
+1364 ALDAREGTYDASAAN
-1378 PYSGFSFSFID
+1378 SGFTYKFID
-1389 RKSTG
+1389 KKPTG
-1394 TFDSEGNEIFED
+1394 TYDGEVEIYED

-1414 GWSYPKRKVLVG
+1414 GYSYPNHAVTKAA
-1426 DYTPVAKQSTKT
+1426 YEAAPVARPNETKT
-1438 TAMTV
+1438 KMTAVLT
-1443 VVHPSHETLRDD
+1443 PSAESLTSDN
-1455 KYEVTYTWYTKNGT
+1455 YQVTYTWYYKNGN
-1469 PVANQSGNTPDY
+1469 PVENANESFY
-1481 ATLRITNPSD
+1481 EAVNPTGE
-1491 DDRGAYYCIVTVKD
+1491 DRGAYFCVVTVKD
-1505 KLYNCFS
+1505 MLYNCYN
-1512 PVIFEDSIGYSWGEK
+1512 PVIFRDTVDYAWGEK

-1537 YPIAN
+1537 YTIAN
-1542 LISDVP
+1542 IQNDKP
-1548 AGYTLPAGTDTDRTG
+1548 ADYTLPKGTDLTKTG
-1563 VGNDINDGKTPFTPV
+1563 VGNDNNDGKTPYTPV

-1584 YALIDETASWDENII
+1584 YALLDETMSWDENII
-1599 VLIGNSYA
+1599 VLIGKSSA
-1607 SVTASSTFGK
+1607 AVTTGSTFGK
-1617 GNTGSQGGSYTD
+1617 GDTGTQGGSYTD
-1629 TYNNWKS
+1629 TYNNWRS

-1652 GNVKNYNGY
+1652 NNVDDYKGH
-1661 LEIGNCSTGS
+1661 LEIGNCASGS

-1684 RNMQFGCD
+1684 RDMEFGCD

-1700 FCQYNNLEMGEGLE
+1700 FCQYNNLEMGEHLK
-1714 FVNWPS
+1714 FVGWPS

-1740 VFGGINNDNRFRF
+1740 VFGGINNDNRFRY
-1753 MNGHVNNYKEYF
+1753 MDGHINNYKKYL

-1786 GRQTTGNGNNSTGM
+1786 GRQATGSGKDHNGL

-1815 INRTWND
+1815 IDRKWNNA
-1822 DHNEFRSGTFASY
+1822 HKEFRSGTYATY
-1835 DVGAIM
+1835 DVGAVM

-1848 QYGDMNLEVRSG
+1848 QYGDMNLEIRSG
-1860 IVGRITSGSLGNQRG
+1860 IVGRITSGSLGNQR
-1875 AGKHGTTGGFYADKN
+1875 AANNNGTGGGFYAESK
-1890 YYGSAENVYLPFDAF
+1890 YYGSANNVYLPFDAF

-1917 SEYAAENES
+1917 SDYAAENES

-1937 EIYGGALGRH
+1937 EVYGGALGRH
-1947 MTDYP
+1947 MTGYQ

-1961 YGTSDI
+1961 YGTSNI
-1967 TINGGS
+1967 TINGGT
-1973 FDLNTAD
+1973 FDLNTQEN
-1980 KGGNS
+1980 GSSG
-1985 GDGAYGLNAYNNTYY
+1985 GDGAYGLSGYNNTYY

-2024 GMSGIGVDTLHTND
+2024 GMSGIGVDSLHTND
-2038 RRLPYYAP
+2038 LRLPYYVP
-2046 CVSSSNFTPE
+2046 YTTTSNYTASAWGE
-2056 KWANNNRV
+2056 KV
-2064 VLYSDYDTWKN
+2064 VLYADYDTWKA
-2075 AGGNAENKVFVKCF
+2075 AGGNGDNKVFVHCY
-2089 DGYDEE
+2089 DGIDEE
-2095 GRKHYT
+2095 GNKVYT

-2114 NGGNFFPSFS
+2114 NGGNFFPSFN
-2124 KTDGTD
+2124 KTNGTNM
-2130 KRIKPEQDCGVYG
+2130 RIKPEQDCGVYG
-2143 AGNGYVNNSLINA
+2143 AGNGYVNNSLIDA
-2156 TSANTPSRA
+2156 QSTNTPGKA

-2175 TPGETVVQININGGT
+2175 TPGETTVQININGGT

-2201 NDAYY
+2201 NDTYY
-2206 QMQTNDWYS
+2206 QLQTGGNWYS

-2223 TNKSDNNYLSYGVT
+2223 TDKSDIKNYLSYGVT

-2251 VMNINGGLFKHNIF
+2251 EINIGGGTFKHNIF
-2265 GSGKGSRACPYMAEI
+2265 GSGKGSASCPYMAEI
-2280 IGNTTINIT
+2280 VGNTTINIT
-2289 SAKSHVKVYGNVY
+2289 SDSTLVKVFGDVY
-2302 GGGNYAKTTLHT
+2302 GGGNYAKTTQKT
-2314 AVNIASGTV
+2314 AVNIEKGIV
-2323 YGDVFGGGN
+2323 YGNVFGGGN
-2332 EATVGVVDKMP
+2332 QATVGVIEEEP
-2343 YYASDAYW
+2343 LYTAESYW
-2351 SIEDQEEDQNA
+2351 SIKDNKA
-2362 ADYWSVELSEAPAGT
+2362 ALWAGYDMGGLDPDSYAEMVGIVRTGGTVESP
-2377 TASDLAT
+2377 
-2384 LYGVIRVTPTADDPA
+2384 
-2399 YSVVDKDGVE
+2399 VE
-2409 HSFAYAVHAI
+2409 HYI
-2419 GSAKP
+2419 GELKDEP
-2424 DAAPAGYRDVG
+2424 VQDGTHKLG
-2435 VGGTSVYTMTDSVKI
+2435 VGGTSVYTMTDDVKI
-2450 YGNIYGGGNQADV
+2450 YGNIYGGGNRADV
-2463 VGDANVAMT
+2463 FGDANVAMT
-2472 AGGIAGNIFGG
+2472 AGAIAGNIFGG
-2483 GNGYIDTNDSGNN
+2483 GNGYIDSNPDNN

-2555 VGGKNE
+2555 VGGKNQ

-2586 QVTVTKGMTPK
+2586 QVTVTKGMTPRS
-2597 TLLKT
+2597 LLKT

-2613 NPHFYVFGGGLGE
+2613 NPHFYVFGGGLGA
-2626 QTVANNTNVR
+2626 QTVANNTKVR

-2650 TTDVMAKGT
+2650 TTDVMAKGA

-2665 DEATADAGGDTQD
+2665 DEATEGGDTQD

-2729 PNRANAEVVS
+2729 PNRATAEVVS

-2840 IVDSVYKGKTNVPYV
+2840 VVDSVYKGKTNVPYV

-2891 TVTNEGAEDVTADIM
+2891 TVTNEGAKDVTADIKH
-2906 YDTKVDINGGSILWK
+2906 DTKVDINGGSILWK

-3001 GLQNYDESSVTPF
+3001 GLQNYDQSSVTPF

-3069 YQLNEIALLSDWQG
+3069 YQLNEISLLSDWQG
-3083 LAESTKESRYGGTNS
+3083 LAESTKESRYGGTNA

-3158 DSDKELLGEVTG
+3158 DKDNELLGEVTG

-3192 ESKKNDDGQPLRDY
+3192 ESKKDDDGKPLRDY

-3224 SSTEFTGETFKR
+3224 SSTEFTGKTFKR

-3260 ATGDT
+3260 PTGDIST
-3265 TTVADGNPKY
+3265 DEDGNPKF
-3275 MTEVYVKG
+3275 MTEVDVKG

-3297 PVSDCVDYTALG
+3297 PASDCVDYTALG

-3318 VATPTTEETA
+3318 VSTPTTEETA
-3328 PWLWNRIYAGGESGT
+3328 PWLWNRVYAGGENGT

-3373 TGDLQVTD
+3373 TGDLLVTD

-3407 ADGNDLRAWAPVNR
+3407 ADGNDLRAWAPANR

-3441 HNIYGGGNACS
+3441 HNIYGGGNASS
-3452 TIGGDTYVKMTKGLL
+3452 TIGGNTYVKMTKGLL
-3467 QDKTILGTTYEG
+3467 QDKTILGATYVG

-3507 AKTTVEGNTYVDV
+3507 AQTTVKGDTYVDV

-3529 SYFQDND
+3529 SNFQDSG
-3536 VELYNRFKSYQSLLD
+3536 VELYKRFKSYQSLLD

-3659 NKEEHNTGDGTHVI
+3659 NKEEHESGDGTHVI

-3762 LKDEHLKVKGYVFGG
+3762 LEGEHLKVMGNVFGG

-3867 HLIDLYFQPVEMDIQ
+3867 HLLDLYFQPVEMDIQ
-3882 PTLTWNGTLTG
+3882 PTLTWNGTKTG
-3893 DVTNTTIG
+3893 NVTNTTIG

-3909 GNMNVYPIASGD
+3909 GNMNVYP
-3921 DAGKVVDIQFPEG
+3921 DAGNVVDIQFPEG

-3954 TTSGKTT
+3954 TISDKTT

-3967 LLGERKGENPMI
+3967 LLGERKGEKPMI
-3979 SLLVKCQFAPSEKK
+3979 NLLVKCQFAPSIKD
-3993 IVSDGGV
+3993 VVDAGV
-4000 THTEY
+4000 THKEY

-4028 RSNMLKDLR
+4028 RSNMLKGLR
-4037 SDYFPNAANSSEPAC
+4037 SDYFPNAASSSEPAC

-4066 GDTYVLIG
+4066 GDTYVYVG
-4074 QGVACETKVDTV
+4074 KGVACATKSDTTFV
-4086 YKASNDSP
+4086 ATSTP
-4094 AKGAAKLNPDGD
+4094 AKGAAGILSPTEDT
-4106 DRKFVDHLVFNDK
+4106 RKKVDYLTFNDT
-4119 GTSVNYVFGGGLQ
+4119 GTSANYIFGGGLQ

-4176 AEKQKEYNVKRKD
+4176 AKKQKVYNVKRKD
-4189 EDPGNLDKMSQNI
+4189 ESVDNLARKSQSIKGDTIMAI
-4202 NGDWDKAI
+4202 N
-4210 KQQIK
+4210 QEVK

-4221 IAPTLYESIVAATP
+4221 IAPTLFESIIASEKNDASVASDDFEKVT
-4235 GATSD
+4235 TSPD
-4240 FTKKTTTLAD
+4240 VS
-4250 AGLNNW
+4250 W
-4256 DDVNITIDEAIYG
+4256 DNIAITIDEAIYG

-4291 EQYNVDPEDYLI
+4291 EQHNVDPEDYLI

-4318 DVPKNGAYTDKPD
+4318 KVDKQDGYTKQP
-4331 DGDKNHIF
+4331 GNNDKNHVF
-4339 ISQQEMDPIVL
+4339 ISQQEMEPIVL
-4350 PDGTDMFGYYYRD
+4350 PEGTDMFGYYYRD

-4378 AGESLPKPANYTGT
+4378 AGKAYPKPANYTGT
-4392 YVSAYNFDAEG
+4392 FVSAYNFDAEG

-4415 GFRTGELRGYGFCGG
+4415 GFRTGELKGYGFAGG
-4430 RTADGALLMNSFQR
+4430 LTADGALLMNSFQR

-4464 TNVTNTTPYS
+4464 TNATNTTPYS

-4485 HIDDSNGLSSVVNR
+4485 YIDDSAGLRSVVNR
-4499 YNPDGADA
+4499 YDPNPSSDQ

-4533 FTDTFINGSRVHDAD
+4533 FTDTFIDGSRETVTGT
-4548 NSDITYVQKKQ
+4548 SYVQKKQ
-4559 AIIDSYYGTENPD
+4559 AIIDSYYGSNPD

-4601 SSELVTK
+4601 SSELVTSTV
-4608 EEDDGDGNTYDRIA
+4608 DDGDGQNYTRVA
-4622 LRDSVFYGPIVGVAE
+4622 LKDSVFYGPIVGVAE

-4665 SKTEEDFLMTT
+4665 PETEEDFLMTT
-4676 GNFVFPYDAVNKR
+4676 GNFVFPYDAKNNR

-4736 SDSRINGLKFDTDNS
+4736 SDSRRNGLKFDTDNS

-4756 MQGAK
+4756 MQGAL
-4761 KGQIPVLHSVQ
+4761 KGQTPKLHSVQ
-4772 WRSNHPKDTY
+4772 WRSNHPEATY
-4782 GACDLDGK
+4782 GACDIDGS
-4790 YKVGSIAT
+4790 YKSGEGVPAT
-4798 YPATMQSIGLESLGN
+4798 YPVSMTKDKEYTALADVTN
-4813 NIDSTRWNDNYYH
+4813 NTRWSDDYYC
-4826 LRVGV
+4826 LRIGV
-4831 KDSTT
+4831 KDSLT
-4836 KTYNGEGAIGTIMRY
+4836 KKYDGEGAIGTIMRY
-4851 DATPASNLVGT
+4851 DNKPETNIITGELK
-4862 VQTDNP
+4862 TDNP
-4868 IITLQLEDRVDNTTT
+4868 IITLQLEDRVDNTTA

-4901 VPALK
+4901 VPAQEEYLDGEVK
-4906 ENKTTHVL
+4906 KTRDKMH
-4914 EPEMR
+4914 
-4919 YMNVSNIFTAK
+4919 YMNVNYIFARK
-4930 NYYTLIKD
+4930 EYESMVKSGS
-4938 PTTIDMNG
+4938 IDMNG

-4953 NTHQYEVLDMNS
+4953 NTHQYELLNMNNLWIES
-4965 LYVLSTTSSQDYWKV
+4965 ENSSENKKEYEKV
-4980 TGLEKV
+4980 TGIEVYTVNKEFHYRLTTEDHPDGSLTKD
-4986 SGNNAY
+4986 G
-4992 LIHTTEGDVSA
+4992 LFLHTTQ
-5003 DGVMLWAPR
+5003 

-5024 VQGPELRGHIDIENC
+5024 VQGPEVRGHIDIENC

-5044 MVKLTTKNVKI
+5044 MIRLSTKNIKT
-5055 DVDESMSPI
+5055 DVDDSMSPI

-5071 QRKQNA
+5071 QRKQDEN
-5077 DGTWEF
+5077 GNWSF
-5083 SDKTAWKP
+5083 SDPTTWNPATA
-5091 STSTTKG
+5091 TADG

-5115 VFKGCIYDQTD
+5115 VFKGCIYDETD
-5126 DYLEIPVYYFMN
+5126 NYLEVPAYYFMN
-5138 GYGVQYGVEF
+5138 GYGVQYGIEF
-5148 NGLDGRI
+5148 NGLDGKI

-5169 NFHRMDTHAENK
+5169 NFHRMDTHSENK

-5197 DAYTKAK
+5197 DVYT
-5204 ANWDKKKVTDEFAY
+5204 NWEKKKVTDGFAS
-5218 MSEADQTAW
+5218 MGEAAQTAW
-5227 LTANPEP
+5227 LTDNPEP

-5275 QIGNALINVPTGGKY
+5275 QIGNALIDVPTGGKY

-5361 DDNAA
+5361 DDDAA

-5384 LSNAATAE
+5384 LSDAATAE
-5392 NVGLDN
+5392 NAGLDN

-5429 LAKDDDPN
+5429 LAKDYDPK

-5448 DYQYARRIDS
+5448 DYQYARRNDS

-5494 SRAVVTKYTV
+5494 SRAIVTKFTE
-5504 DDAAEITELNRIY
+5504 DDADEITELNRIY
-5517 NKEYEFEINYATT
+5517 NKEYEFEINYETT
-5530 GSKRQMSPSPYST
+5530 GSKRQMSASPYSIG
-5543 ESVKSI
+5543 SVKSI

-5561 EATGKETVDTLRND
+5561 EATGKVAVDTLRND

-5645 YRDGKITAGSYYKDM
+5645 YRDGDITAGSYRKGM
-5660 SSVEGDPTPLQ
+5660 SSVEGAPTPLQ

-5676 PTKDTPSDSVGE
+5676 PTKDTPSDAVGE

-5748 VQASLLHLV
+5748 VQAALLHLV

-5833 TLKERLT
+5833 TLKSRLT
-5840 NLSFFYGAQGNE
+5840 NLSFFFGEQGNE
-5852 NSEENPGIIGQ
+5852 DSEDNPGIIGQ

-5887 LYSIRDMEPKH
+5887 LYSIRDMEPEH

-5904 TPFIVSFPGS
+5904 TPFVVSFPGS

-5928 GASATSVAVTDDA
+5928 GASATSVAVTDEA
-5941 VEANDTTVILNG
+5941 VGANAKTVTLNG
-5953 VADYTYRGAFANDKS
+5953 VADYTYKGAFANDKS

-6013 ASAKAGYQNFQENNE
+6013 APAKAGYQNFQENNE

-6115 LLLK
+6115 LMLK